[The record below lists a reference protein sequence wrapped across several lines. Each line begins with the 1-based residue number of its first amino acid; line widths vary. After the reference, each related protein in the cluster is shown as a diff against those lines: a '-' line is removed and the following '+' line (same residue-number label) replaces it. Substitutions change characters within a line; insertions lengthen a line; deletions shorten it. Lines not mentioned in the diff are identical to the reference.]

1 MVQPLCLDY
10 RMRVNF
16 AKTPEVLPVPDMLRM
31 AIESYNRFLEK
42 SSAYEKTLENAFKEI
57 FPIEDVH
64 GRIKLEYVDYYIR
77 EPKYEPSECK
87 LKGVTYGASLM
98 IKVKLT
104 LWDIDSSGNK
114 IGVKDIKEQEIYVCE
129 LPLMTNSGSFIING
143 VERVIVNQL
152 HRSPGVIFKNLS
164 QQKENNYYAQIIP
177 EKGSWVEFE
186 TDNKNLLYIRID
198 RKKKFPAT
206 VILKAL
212 GFSDAVILSRVYKI
226 AEFNI
231 KDGIFYATVDKNL
244 QGFRVKED
252 VVVENEVI
260 VQKGKKITT
269 KNISHLID
277 LGINQIAI
285 DESEVLDKAYTVD
298 KIDQNGFVLESLSL
312 VDEKVMQQL
321 KTMGSV
327 KFKAVFCNFG
337 DHIDDIIIKTIKA
350 DHDLLQ
356 KKKIGLKDDVPIEI
370 NDIAKIYLHKS
381 LRPGEHSNIEEA
393 NKFFAGLFFDPLKYD
408 LSVEGRAKI
417 NETLNIDIPS
427 NVRVLTA
434 DDFFGIINHII
445 LFKNGLVTADDMDSL
460 SNRRVHLVGE
470 LLYSEFRKG
479 LYRMQR
485 LIKDRLLMPK
495 DTEDL
500 TPYDVINTKPVAT
513 AVKDFFATG
522 QLSQFLDQT
531 NILSEISHKR
541 RLSALGPGGLTRERA
556 GFEVRDV
563 HPSHYGRLCPIETP
577 EGPNIGLI
585 VSFSIYAKVNEYG
598 FIETPYRIVE
608 NGKVTDKIVYMT
620 AGREKDHIIAQASVD
635 LNPDNS
641 FAQEYVPCMKNGEFV
656 MAHKMEVSLMDVSP
670 RQIVSVAASLIPF
683 LEHDDANRALM
694 GSNMQRQAVPL
705 ITCEAP
711 LVGTGM
717 EKEVGTYS
725 RHAVLAKREGRVVR
739 VESNKIYIAVKNQD
753 DTFEID
759 KYDLIN
765 FSRSNQDTCFSQ
777 KPIVKVGDWVKK
789 NQIIADGPT
798 MHKGELA
805 LGRNMVVAFM
815 PWRGYNYEDGITISR
830 RVVEEDLYTSIHIK
844 EFEVYA
850 RDTKLGPEE
859 ITADIPSAS
868 AELIRNLDKN
878 GIVRIGSYV
887 KPGDILVGKVTPKAE
902 THYSPEERL
911 LRAIFGEKA
920 SNVSDSSLRVPSDT
934 EGVVVDVRIFRR
946 KQADKLA
953 REEQIQ
959 KEDARKL
966 NEELKTQLNLLEKLK
981 IDSYKQLLEGTIL
994 EKDLDLKDIVYK
1006 KGSKLDKCAIDAL
1019 DEDQVKEL
1027 LGPKEKAK
1035 AKEIEK
1041 HYKKMVK
1048 SLKDEYA
1055 KKLKELD
1062 KEDEL
1067 PPSIIMS
1074 VKVFIATKRKLSVG
1088 DKMSGRHGNKGVV
1101 SKILPVCDM
1110 PFLEDGTPVDVVL
1123 NPLGVPSRMNL
1134 GQILETHLG
1143 WISKGL
1149 GKKIDYF
1156 VKENKKDALK
1166 SYLKQIFMG
1175 NADEFVD
1182 NLDNE
1187 TLDRYIEEWRK
1198 GVHFAAPV
1206 FEGAKE
1212 DDFNYYKKMLGI
1224 DTFKSTLYDGLTGEK
1239 LLEPVT
1245 VGVMYILKL
1254 HHLVDDKV
1262 HARSVGSYSLVTQQ
1276 PLGGKA
1282 HFGGQRFGEM
1292 EVWALEGYGAAYTLQ
1307 EMLTVKS
1314 DDVSGRSKMYEAIVK
1329 GKPVLLGGIPE
1340 SFNVLV
1346 KELQSLALDIEL
1358 LKEIRRR

>member
-1 MVQPLCLDY
+1 
-10 RMRVNF
+10 
-16 AKTPEVLPVPDMLRM
+16 M
-31 AIESYNRFLEK
+31 AVESYERFLQKE
-42 SSAYEKTLENAFKEI
+42 SDFEKTLENAFKEI

-64 GRIKLEYVDYYIR
+64 GKIKLEYVDYYLR
-77 EPKYEPSECK
+77 EPKYNATVCK
-87 LKGVTYGASLM
+87 LKGITYGASL
-98 IKVKLT
+98 ILKVKLT
-104 LWDIDSSGNK
+104 LWDVDSNGNK
-114 IGVKDIKEQEIYVCE
+114 IGVQDIKEQDIYVCE
-129 LPLMTNSGSFIING
+129 LPLMTESGSFIING

-152 HRSPGVIFKNLS
+152 HRSPGVIFKNLT

-186 TDNKNLLYIRID
+186 TDNKNLLHIRID

-212 GFSDAVILSRVYKI
+212 GFNDIDILSRVYKLI
-226 AEFNI
+226 EINA
-231 KDGIFYATVDKNL
+231 KDGVFYVKIDKNL
-244 QGFRVKED
+244 QGIRIKDD
-252 VVVENEVI
+252 VVVDGTVIAQKQKKLTSKTISDLINLSINEV
-260 VQKGKKITT
+260 
-269 KNISHLID
+269 
-277 LGINQIAI
+277 AI
-285 DESEVLDKAYTVD
+285 DENELLDKFIAE
-298 KIDQNGFVLESLSL
+298 KIDSN
-312 VDEKVMQQL
+312 
-321 KTMGSV
+321 GSV
-327 KFKAVFCNFG
+327 VEALSHIDQKILQELKLMGNFNFKVVFSQF
-337 DHIDDIIIKTIKA
+337 DDDIIINTLKA

-356 KKKIGLKDDVPIEI
+356 KRRIGLKEDIPIE
-370 NDIAKIYLHKS
+370 NIAKIYLHKS
-381 LRPGEHSNIEEA
+381 LRPGEHSSIDEA

-408 LSVEGRAKI
+408 LSLEGRAKI
-417 NETLNIDIPS
+417 NETLNIETPKD
-427 NVRVLTA
+427 VRVLTV

-445 LFKNGLVTADDMDSL
+445 LFKNGKVSADDMDSL
-460 SNRRVHLVGE
+460 SNRRVHLIGE
-470 LLYSEFRKG
+470 LLYSEVRKG

-500 TPYDVINTKPVAT
+500 TPYDVINTKPVAST
-513 AVKDFFATG
+513 IKDFFATG

-608 NGKVTDKIVYMT
+608 NGKVTDKIIYMT
-620 AGREKDHIIAQASVD
+620 AGKEKDNIIAQASVD
-635 LNPDNS
+635 LNADGT
-641 FAQEYVPCMKNGEFV
+641 FAQEYVPSMRNGEFI
-656 MAHKMEVSLMDVSP
+656 MAPKMDVNLMDVSP

-705 ITCEAP
+705 IVPESP
-711 LVGTGM
+711 FVGTGM

-725 RHAVLAKREGRVVR
+725 RHAVLAKREGKVIR
-739 VESNKIYIAVKNQD
+739 VESNKIYIAVQTQD
-753 DTFEID
+753 GTFEID
-759 KYDLIN
+759 KYDLGS
-765 FSRSNQDTCFSQ
+765 FVRSNQDTCFSQ
-777 KPIVKVGDWVKK
+777 KPIVKIGDFVRK
-789 NQIIADGPT
+789 NQVIADGPT
-798 MHKGELA
+798 MDKGELA
-805 LGRNMVVAFM
+805 LGRNMVVAFV
-815 PWRGYNYEDGITISR
+815 PWRGYNYEDGITLSR
-830 RVVEEDLYTSIHIK
+830 RVVEEDLFTSIHIK

-868 AELIRNLDKN
+868 AELIKNLDKN
-878 GIVRIGSYV
+878 GIIRIGAYV
-887 KPGDILVGKVTPKAE
+887 RPGDILVGKVTPKAE

-934 EGVVVDVRIFRR
+934 EGTVIDVRIFRR
-946 KQADKLA
+946 KGTEKIT
-953 REEQIQ
+953 REELIQ
-959 KEDARKL
+959 KEDIKKI
-966 NEELKTQLNLLEKLK
+966 NEELKTQLNLLENLKLE
-981 IDSYKQLLEGTIL
+981 SYKRLLEEETL
-994 EKDLDLKDIVYK
+994 ENDLEIGDLTYK
-1006 KGSKLDKCAIDAL
+1006 KGSKLDKCALDTL
-1019 DEDQVKEL
+1019 DEKLIKEL
-1027 LGPKEKAK
+1027 LSAKSKLK

-1041 HYKKMVK
+1041 HYKKMAK
-1048 SLKDEYA
+1048 TLKDEYA
-1055 KKLKELD
+1055 KKLKEID

-1067 PPSIIMS
+1067 PPSVIMS

-1101 SKILPVCDM
+1101 SRILPVCDM
-1110 PFLEDGTPVDVVL
+1110 PFLEDGTAVDVVL

-1149 GKKIDYF
+1149 GKKIDELM
-1156 VKENKKDALK
+1156 KEGKKDILRQ
-1166 SYLKQIFMG
+1166 YLKQIFLG
-1175 NADEFVD
+1175 NADAFVD
-1182 NLDNE
+1182 GLSDEMLDI
-1187 TLDRYIEEWRK
+1187 YVKEWK
-1198 GVHFAAPV
+1198 NGVHFATPV
-1206 FEGAKE
+1206 FEGPKE
-1212 DDFNYYKKMLGI
+1212 KDFDYYKKILGI
-1224 DTFKSTLYDGLTGEK
+1224 DTFKSTLYDGITGEK
-1239 LLEPVT
+1239 FIEPVT
-1245 VGVMYILKL
+1245 VGVMYMLKL

-1262 HARSVGSYSLVTQQ
+1262 HARSVGPYSLVTQQ

-1346 KELQSLALDIEL
+1346 KELQSLGLDIEL
-1358 LKEIRRR
+1358 LKDVRRR

>member
-1 MVQPLCLDY
+1 
-10 RMRVNF
+10 MRVNF
-16 AKTPEVLPVPDMLRM
+16 AQTQEVLPVPDILSM
-31 AIESYNRFLEK
+31 AVESYERFLQKE
-42 SSAYEKTLENAFKEI
+42 SDYEKTLENAFKEI

-64 GRIKLEYVDYYIR
+64 GKIKLEYVDYYIR
-77 EPKYEPSECK
+77 ETKYNSMVCK
-87 LKGVTYGASLM
+87 LKGITYGASL
-98 IKVKLT
+98 ILKVKLT
-104 LWDIDSSGNK
+104 LWDVDSNGNK
-114 IGVKDIKEQEIYVCE
+114 IGVQDIKEQDIYVCE
-129 LPLMTNSGSFIING
+129 LPLMTESGSFIING

-152 HRSPGVIFKNLS
+152 HRSPGVIFKNLT

-186 TDNKNLLYIRID
+186 TDNKNLLHIRID

-212 GFSDAVILSRVYKI
+212 GFNDIDILSRVYKLI
-226 AEFNI
+226 EINA
-231 KDGIFYATVDKNL
+231 KDGAFYVKIDKKL
-244 QGFRVKED
+244 QGIRIKED
-252 VVVENEVI
+252 VVVDGTVIAQKQKKLTSKTILDLINLSVNEV
-260 VQKGKKITT
+260 
-269 KNISHLID
+269 
-277 LGINQIAI
+277 AI
-285 DESEVLDKAYTVD
+285 DENELLDKFIAE
-298 KIDQNGFVLESLSL
+298 KIDSN
-312 VDEKVMQQL
+312 
-321 KTMGSV
+321 GSV
-327 KFKAVFCNFG
+327 VEALSHIDQKILQELKLMGNFNFKVVFSQF
-337 DHIDDIIIKTIKA
+337 DDDIIINTLKA

-356 KKKIGLKDDVPIEI
+356 KRRIGLKEDIPIE
-370 NDIAKIYLHKS
+370 NIAKIYLHKS
-381 LRPGEHSNIEEA
+381 LRPGEHSSIDEA

-408 LSVEGRAKI
+408 LSLEGRAKI
-417 NETLNIDIPS
+417 NETLNIETPKD
-427 NVRVLTA
+427 VRVLTV

-445 LFKNGLVTADDMDSL
+445 LFKNGKVSADDMDSL
-460 SNRRVHLVGE
+460 SNRRVHLIGE
-470 LLYSEFRKG
+470 LLYSEVRKG

-500 TPYDVINTKPVAT
+500 TPYDVINTKPVAST
-513 AVKDFFATG
+513 VKDFFATG

-585 VSFSIYAKVNEYG
+585 VSFSIYARVNEYG

-620 AGREKDHIIAQASVD
+620 AGKEKDNIIAQASVD
-635 LNPDNS
+635 LNADGT
-641 FAQEYVPCMKNGEFV
+641 FAQEYVPSMRNGEFI
-656 MAHKMEVSLMDVSP
+656 MAPKMDVNLMDVSP

-705 ITCEAP
+705 IAPESP

-717 EKEVGTYS
+717 EKEVGMYS
-725 RHAVLAKREGRVVR
+725 RHAVLARREGRVVR
-739 VESNKIYIAVKNQD
+739 IESNKIYIAVQTQD
-753 DTFEID
+753 GTFEID
-759 KYDLIN
+759 KYDLDS
-765 FSRSNQDTCFSQ
+765 FVRSNQDTCFSQ
-777 KPIVKVGDWVKK
+777 KPIVKIGDFVRK
-789 NQIIADGPT
+789 NQVIADGPT
-798 MHKGELA
+798 MDKGELA
-805 LGRNMVVAFM
+805 LGRNMVVAFV
-815 PWRGYNYEDGITISR
+815 PWRGYNYEDGITLSR
-830 RVVEEDLYTSIHIK
+830 RVVEEDLFTSIHIK

-868 AELIRNLDKN
+868 AELIKNLDKN
-878 GIVRIGSYV
+878 GIVRIGAYV

-934 EGVVVDVRIFRR
+934 EGTVIDVRIFRR
-946 KQADKLA
+946 KGTEKIT
-953 REEQIQ
+953 REELIQ
-959 KEDARKL
+959 KEDIKKI

-981 IDSYKQLLEGTIL
+981 LESYKRLLEEETL
-994 EKDLDLKDIVYK
+994 ENDLEIADLIYK
-1006 KGSKLDKCAIDAL
+1006 KGSKLDKCALDIL
-1019 DEDQVKEL
+1019 DEKLVKEL
-1027 LGPKEKAK
+1027 LSTKNKLK

-1041 HYKKMVK
+1041 HYKKIAK
-1048 SLKDEYA
+1048 ILKDEYA
-1055 KKLKELD
+1055 KKLKEID

-1067 PPSIIMS
+1067 PPSVIMS

-1101 SKILPVCDM
+1101 SRILPVCEM
-1110 PFLEDGTPVDVVL
+1110 PFLKDGTAVDVVL

-1149 GKKIDYF
+1149 GKKIDELI
-1156 VKENKKDALK
+1156 KEGRKDILRQ
-1166 SYLKQIFMG
+1166 YLKQIFLG
-1175 NADEFVD
+1175 NADEFID
-1182 NLDNE
+1182 NLSDEMLDIYANE
-1187 TLDRYIEEWRK
+1187 WK
-1198 GVHFAAPV
+1198 NGVHFATPV
-1206 FEGAKE
+1206 FEGPKE
-1212 DDFNYYKKMLGI
+1212 KDFDYYKKILGI
-1224 DTFKSTLYDGLTGEK
+1224 DTFKSTLFDGITGEK
-1239 LLEPVT
+1239 FLEPVT
-1245 VGVMYILKL
+1245 VGVMYVLKL

-1262 HARSVGSYSLVTQQ
+1262 HARSVGPYSLVTQQ

-1346 KELQSLALDIEL
+1346 KELQSLGLDIEL
-1358 LKEIRRR
+1358 LKDVRRR

>member
-16 AKTPEVLPVPDMLRM
+16 AQTQEVLPVPDILSM
-31 AIESYNRFLEK
+31 AVESYERFLQKE
-42 SSAYEKTLENAFKEI
+42 SDFEKTLENAFKEI

-64 GRIKLEYVDYYIR
+64 GKIKLEYVDYYLR
-77 EPKYEPSECK
+77 EPKYNATVCK
-87 LKGVTYGASLM
+87 LKGITYGASL
-98 IKVKLT
+98 ILKVKLT
-104 LWDIDSSGNK
+104 LWDVDSNGNK
-114 IGVKDIKEQEIYVCE
+114 IGVQDIKEQDIYVCE
-129 LPLMTNSGSFIING
+129 LPLMTESGSFIING

-152 HRSPGVIFKNLS
+152 HRSPGVIFKNLT

-186 TDNKNLLYIRID
+186 TDNKNLLHIRID

-212 GFSDAVILSRVYKI
+212 GFNDIDILSRVYKLI
-226 AEFNI
+226 EINA
-231 KDGIFYATVDKNL
+231 KDGVFYVKIDKNL
-244 QGFRVKED
+244 QGIRIKDD
-252 VVVENEVI
+252 VVVDGTVIAQKQKKLTSKTISDLINLSINEV
-260 VQKGKKITT
+260 
-269 KNISHLID
+269 
-277 LGINQIAI
+277 AI
-285 DESEVLDKAYTVD
+285 DENELLDKFIAE
-298 KIDQNGFVLESLSL
+298 KIDSN
-312 VDEKVMQQL
+312 
-321 KTMGSV
+321 GSV
-327 KFKAVFCNFG
+327 VEALSHIDQKILQELKLMGNFNFKVVFSQF
-337 DHIDDIIIKTIKA
+337 DDDIIINTLKA

-356 KKKIGLKDDVPIEI
+356 KRRIGLKEDIPIE
-370 NDIAKIYLHKS
+370 NIAKIYLHKS
-381 LRPGEHSNIEEA
+381 LRPGEHSSIDEA

-408 LSVEGRAKI
+408 LSLEGRAKI
-417 NETLNIDIPS
+417 NETLNIETPKD
-427 NVRVLTA
+427 VRVLTV

-445 LFKNGLVTADDMDSL
+445 LFKNGKVSADDMDSL
-460 SNRRVHLVGE
+460 SNRRVHLIGE
-470 LLYSEFRKG
+470 LLYSEVRKG

-500 TPYDVINTKPVAT
+500 TPYDVINTKPVAST
-513 AVKDFFATG
+513 IKDFFATG

-608 NGKVTDKIVYMT
+608 NGKVTDKIIYMT
-620 AGREKDHIIAQASVD
+620 AGKEKDNIIAQASVD
-635 LNPDNS
+635 LNADGT
-641 FAQEYVPCMKNGEFV
+641 FAQEYVPSMRNGEFI
-656 MAHKMEVSLMDVSP
+656 MAPKMDVNLMDVSP

-705 ITCEAP
+705 IVPESP
-711 LVGTGM
+711 FVGTGM

-725 RHAVLAKREGRVVR
+725 RHAVLAKREGKVIR
-739 VESNKIYIAVKNQD
+739 VESNKIYIAVQTQD
-753 DTFEID
+753 GTFEID
-759 KYDLIN
+759 KYDLGS
-765 FSRSNQDTCFSQ
+765 FVRSNQDTCFSQ
-777 KPIVKVGDWVKK
+777 KPIVKIGDFVRK
-789 NQIIADGPT
+789 NQVIADGPT
-798 MHKGELA
+798 MDKGELA
-805 LGRNMVVAFM
+805 LGRNMVVAFV
-815 PWRGYNYEDGITISR
+815 PWRGYNYEDGITLSR
-830 RVVEEDLYTSIHIK
+830 RVVEEDLFTSIHIK

-868 AELIRNLDKN
+868 AELIKNLDKN
-878 GIVRIGSYV
+878 GIIRIGAYV
-887 KPGDILVGKVTPKAE
+887 RPGDILVGKVTPKAE

-934 EGVVVDVRIFRR
+934 EGTVIDVRIFRR
-946 KQADKLA
+946 KGTEKIT
-953 REEQIQ
+953 REELIQ
-959 KEDARKL
+959 KEDIKKI
-966 NEELKTQLNLLEKLK
+966 NEELKTQLNLLENLKLE
-981 IDSYKQLLEGTIL
+981 SYKRLLEEETL
-994 EKDLDLKDIVYK
+994 ENDLEIGDLTYK
-1006 KGSKLDKCAIDAL
+1006 KGSKLDKCALDTL
-1019 DEDQVKEL
+1019 DEKLIKEL
-1027 LGPKEKAK
+1027 LSAKSKLK

-1041 HYKKMVK
+1041 HYKKMAK
-1048 SLKDEYA
+1048 TLKDEYA
-1055 KKLKELD
+1055 KKLKEID

-1067 PPSIIMS
+1067 PPSVIMS

-1101 SKILPVCDM
+1101 SRILPVCDM
-1110 PFLEDGTPVDVVL
+1110 PFLEDGTAVDVVL

-1149 GKKIDYF
+1149 GKKIDELM
-1156 VKENKKDALK
+1156 KEGKKDILRQ
-1166 SYLKQIFMG
+1166 YLKQIFLG
-1175 NADEFVD
+1175 NADAFVD
-1182 NLDNE
+1182 GLSDEMLDI
-1187 TLDRYIEEWRK
+1187 YVKEWK
-1198 GVHFAAPV
+1198 NGVHFATPV
-1206 FEGAKE
+1206 FEGPKE
-1212 DDFNYYKKMLGI
+1212 KDFDYYKKILGI
-1224 DTFKSTLYDGLTGEK
+1224 DTFKSTLYDGITGEK
-1239 LLEPVT
+1239 FIEPVT
-1245 VGVMYILKL
+1245 VGVMYMLKL

-1262 HARSVGSYSLVTQQ
+1262 HARSVGPYSLVTQQ

-1346 KELQSLALDIEL
+1346 KELQSLGLDIEL
-1358 LKEIRRR
+1358 LKDVRRR

>member
-1 MVQPLCLDY
+1 
-10 RMRVNF
+10 MRVNF
-16 AKTPEVLPVPDMLRM
+16 AQTQEVLPVPDILGM
-31 AIESYNRFLEK
+31 AVESYERFLQKE
-42 SSAYEKTLENAFKEI
+42 SDFEKTLENAFKEI

-64 GRIKLEYVDYYIR
+64 GKIKLEYVDYYIR
-77 EPKYEPSECK
+77 ETKYNSMVCK
-87 LKGVTYGASLM
+87 LKGITYGASL
-98 IKVKLT
+98 ILKVKLT
-104 LWDIDSSGNK
+104 LWDVDSNGNK
-114 IGVKDIKEQEIYVCE
+114 IGVQDIKEQDIYVCE
-129 LPLMTNSGSFIING
+129 LPLMTESGSFIING

-152 HRSPGVIFKNLS
+152 HRSPGVIFKNLT

-186 TDNKNLLYIRID
+186 TDNKNLLHIRID

-212 GFSDAVILSRVYKI
+212 GFNDIDILSRVYKLI
-226 AEFNI
+226 EINA
-231 KDGIFYATVDKNL
+231 KDGVFYVKIDKNL
-244 QGFRVKED
+244 QGTRIKDD
-252 VVVENEVI
+252 VVVDGRVVAQKQKKLTSKIISDLINLNVNEV
-260 VQKGKKITT
+260 
-269 KNISHLID
+269 
-277 LGINQIAI
+277 AI
-285 DESEVLDKAYTVD
+285 DENEILDKFIAE
-298 KIDQNGFVLESLSL
+298 KIDSN
-312 VDEKVMQQL
+312 
-321 KTMGSV
+321 GSV
-327 KFKAVFCNFG
+327 VEALSHIDQKILQELKLMGNFNFKVVFSQF
-337 DHIDDIIIKTIKA
+337 DDDIIINTLKA

-356 KKKIGLKDDVPIEI
+356 KRRIGLKEDIPIE
-370 NDIAKIYLHKS
+370 NIAKIYLHKS
-381 LRPGEHSNIEEA
+381 LRPGEHSSIDEA

-408 LSVEGRAKI
+408 LSLEGRAKI
-417 NETLNIDIPS
+417 NETLNIETPKD
-427 NVRVLTA
+427 VRVLTV

-445 LFKNGLVTADDMDSL
+445 LFKNGKVSADDMDSL
-460 SNRRVHLVGE
+460 SNRRVHLIGE
-470 LLYSEFRKG
+470 LLYSEVRKG

-500 TPYDVINTKPVAT
+500 TPYDVINTKPVAST
-513 AVKDFFATG
+513 VKDFFATG

-608 NGKVTDKIVYMT
+608 NGKVTDKIIYMT
-620 AGREKDHIIAQASVD
+620 AGKEKDNIIAQASVD
-635 LNPDNS
+635 LNADGT
-641 FAQEYVPCMKNGEFV
+641 FAQEYVPSMRNGEFI
-656 MAHKMEVSLMDVSP
+656 MAPKMDVNLMDVSP

-705 ITCEAP
+705 IVPESP

-725 RHAVLAKREGRVVR
+725 RHAVLAKREGKVIRI
-739 VESNKIYIAVKNQD
+739 ESNKIYIAVQTQD
-753 DTFEID
+753 GTFEID
-759 KYDLIN
+759 KYDLDS
-765 FSRSNQDTCFSQ
+765 FVRSNQDTCFSQ
-777 KPIVKVGDWVKK
+777 KPIVKIGDFVRK
-789 NQIIADGPT
+789 NQVIADGPT
-798 MHKGELA
+798 MDKGELA
-805 LGRNMVVAFM
+805 LGRNMVVAFV
-815 PWRGYNYEDGITISR
+815 PWRGYNYEDGITLSR
-830 RVVEEDLYTSIHIK
+830 RVAEEDLFTSIHIK

-868 AELIRNLDKN
+868 AELIKNLDKN
-878 GIVRIGSYV
+878 GIIRIGAYV
-887 KPGDILVGKVTPKAE
+887 RPGDILVGKVTPKAE

-934 EGVVVDVRIFRR
+934 EGTVIDVRIFRR
-946 KQADKLA
+946 KGTEKIT
-953 REEQIQ
+953 REELIQ
-959 KEDARKL
+959 KEDIKKI
-966 NEELKTQLNLLEKLK
+966 NEELKTQLNLLENLKLE
-981 IDSYKQLLEGTIL
+981 SYKRLLEEETL
-994 EKDLDLKDIVYK
+994 ENDLEIADLTYK
-1006 KGSKLDKCAIDAL
+1006 KGSKLDKCALDIL
-1019 DEDQVKEL
+1019 DEKLIKEL
-1027 LGPKEKAK
+1027 LSTKNKLK

-1041 HYKKMVK
+1041 HYKKIAK
-1048 SLKDEYA
+1048 TLKDEYA
-1055 KKLKELD
+1055 KKLKEID

-1067 PPSIIMS
+1067 PPSVIMS

-1101 SKILPVCDM
+1101 SRILPVCDM
-1110 PFLEDGTPVDVVL
+1110 PFLEDGTAVDVVL

-1149 GKKIDYF
+1149 GKKIDELM
-1156 VKENKKDALK
+1156 KEGKKDILRQ
-1166 SYLKQIFMG
+1166 YLKRIFLG
-1175 NADEFVD
+1175 NADEFID
-1182 NLDNE
+1182 GLSDEMLDI
-1187 TLDRYIEEWRK
+1187 YVKEWK
-1198 GVHFAAPV
+1198 NGVHFATPV
-1206 FEGAKE
+1206 FEGPKE
-1212 DDFNYYKKMLGI
+1212 KDFDYYKKILGI
-1224 DTFKSTLYDGLTGEK
+1224 DTFKSTLFDGITGEK
-1239 LLEPVT
+1239 FIEPVT
-1245 VGVMYILKL
+1245 VGVMYVLKL

-1262 HARSVGSYSLVTQQ
+1262 HARSVGPYSLVTQQ

-1346 KELQSLALDIEL
+1346 KELQSLGLDIEL
-1358 LKEIRRR
+1358 LKDVRRR

>member
-16 AKTPEVLPVPDMLRM
+16 AQTQEVLPVPDILNM
-31 AIESYNRFLEK
+31 AVESYERFLQK
-42 SSAYEKTLENAFKEI
+42 GSDFEKTLENAFREV

-64 GRIKLEYVDYYIR
+64 GKVKLEYVDYYIR
-77 EPKYEPSECK
+77 ETKYNPAVCK
-87 LKGVTYGASLM
+87 LKGITYGASL
-98 IKVKLT
+98 ILKVKLT
-104 LWDIDSSGNK
+104 LWDVDSNGNK
-114 IGVKDIKEQEIYVCE
+114 IGVKDIKEQDIYVCE
-129 LPLMTNSGSFIING
+129 LPLMTESGSFIING

-152 HRSPGVIFKNLS
+152 HRSPGVIFKNLT

-186 TDNKNLLYIRID
+186 TDNKNLLHVRID

-212 GFSDAVILSRVYKI
+212 GFNDIDILSRVYKLI
-226 AEFNI
+226 EINT
-231 KDGIFYATVDKNL
+231 KDGVFYAKIDKNL
-244 QGFRVKED
+244 QGIRVKDD
-252 VVVENEVI
+252 VVINGAVIAQRQKKLTTKTISDLVNLNVNEV
-260 VQKGKKITT
+260 
-269 KNISHLID
+269 
-277 LGINQIAI
+277 AI
-285 DESEVLDKAYTVD
+285 DENELLDKFIAE
-298 KIDQNGFVLESLSL
+298 KIDSN
-312 VDEKVMQQL
+312 
-321 KTMGSV
+321 GSV
-327 KFKAVFCNFG
+327 VEALSRIDSKILQELKLMGNFHLKVVFSQF
-337 DHIDDIIIKTIKA
+337 DDDIIINTLKA

-356 KKKIGLKDDVPIEI
+356 KRRIGLKEDIPIE
-370 NDIAKIYLHKS
+370 NIAKIYLHKS
-381 LRPGEHSNIEEA
+381 LRPGEHSSIEEA
-393 NKFFAGLFFDPLKYD
+393 DKFFAGLFFDPLKYD
-408 LSVEGRAKI
+408 LSLEGRAKI
-417 NETLNIDIPS
+417 NETLNIDIPKD
-427 NVRVLTA
+427 VRVLTV

-445 LFKNGLVTADDMDSL
+445 LFKNGKVSADDMDSL

-470 LLYSEFRKG
+470 LLYSEVRKG

-495 DTEDL
+495 DAEDL
-500 TPYDVINTKPVAT
+500 TPYDVINTKPVAS

-585 VSFSIYAKVNEYG
+585 VSFSIYARVNEYG

-608 NGKVTDKIVYMT
+608 NGKVTDKIIYMT
-620 AGREKDHIIAQASVD
+620 AGKEKDHIIAQASVD
-635 LNPDNS
+635 LNPDGT
-641 FAQEYVPCMKNGEFV
+641 FAQEYVPSMRNGEFI
-656 MAHKMEVSLMDVSP
+656 MAPKMDVNLMDVSP

-705 ITCEAP
+705 IIPEAP

-725 RHAVLAKREGRVVR
+725 RHAVLAKRAGKVVR
-739 VESNKIYIAVKNQD
+739 IESNKIYIAVQTQD
-753 DTFEID
+753 GTFEID
-759 KYDLIN
+759 KYDLDS
-765 FSRSNQDTCFSQ
+765 FVRSNQDTCFSQ
-777 KPIVKVGDWVKK
+777 KPIVTIGEYVKE
-789 NQIIADGPT
+789 NQVIADGPT
-798 MHKGELA
+798 MDKGELA
-805 LGRNMVVAFM
+805 LGRNMVVAFV
-815 PWRGYNYEDGITISR
+815 PWRGYNYEDGITLSR
-830 RVVEEDLYTSIHIK
+830 RVVEEDLFTSIHIK

-859 ITADIPSAS
+859 ITSDIPSAS
-868 AELIRNLDKN
+868 AELIKNLDKN
-878 GIVRIGSYV
+878 GIVRIGAYV
-887 KPGDILVGKVTPKAE
+887 RPGDILVGKVTPKAE

-934 EGVVVDVRIFRR
+934 EGTVIDVRIFRR
-946 KQADKLA
+946 KGTEKIA
-953 REEQIQ
+953 REELIQ
-959 KEDARKL
+959 KEDIKKI
-966 NEELKTQLNLLEKLK
+966 NEELKTQLNLLENLKLE
-981 IDSYKQLLEGTIL
+981 SYRRLLEDETL
-994 EKDLDLKDIVYK
+994 EKDLEISDLIYK
-1006 KGSKLDKCAIDAL
+1006 KGSKLDKCALNAL
-1019 DEDQVKEL
+1019 DEKTIKEL
-1027 LGPKEKAK
+1027 LSPKNKLK

-1041 HYKKMVK
+1041 HYKKIAK
-1048 SLKDEYA
+1048 TLKDEYA
-1055 KKLKELD
+1055 KKIKEID

-1067 PPSIIMS
+1067 PPSVIMS

-1101 SKILPVCDM
+1101 SRILPVCDM
-1110 PFLEDGTPVDVVL
+1110 PFLEDGTPVDIVL

-1149 GKKIDYF
+1149 GKKIDEF
-1156 VKENKKDALK
+1156 IKAGKKDLLRQ
-1166 SYLKQIFMG
+1166 YLKQIFQG
-1175 NADEFVD
+1175 NADEFID
-1182 NLDNE
+1182 NLSDE
-1187 TLDRYIEEWRK
+1187 MIDVYAKEWK
-1198 GVHFAAPV
+1198 NGVHFATPV
-1206 FEGAKE
+1206 FEGPKE
-1212 DDFNYYKKMLGI
+1212 KDFDYYKKILGI
-1224 DTFKSTLYDGLTGEK
+1224 NTFKSTLFDGLTGEK
-1239 LLEPVT
+1239 FLEPVT
-1245 VGVMYILKL
+1245 VGVMYVLKL

-1262 HARSVGSYSLVTQQ
+1262 HARSVGPYSLVTQQ

-1346 KELQSLALDIEL
+1346 KELQSLGLDIEL
-1358 LKEIRRR
+1358 LKDVRRR

>member
-16 AKTPEVLPVPDMLRM
+16 AQTQEVLPVPDILSM
-31 AIESYNRFLEK
+31 AVESYERFLQKE
-42 SSAYEKTLENAFKEI
+42 SDFEKTLENAFKEI

-64 GRIKLEYVDYYIR
+64 GKIKLEYVDYYIR
-77 EPKYEPSECK
+77 ETKYNSMVCK
-87 LKGVTYGASLM
+87 LKGITYGASL
-98 IKVKLT
+98 ILKVKLT
-104 LWDIDSSGNK
+104 LWDVDSNGNK
-114 IGVKDIKEQEIYVCE
+114 IGVQDIKEQDIYVCE
-129 LPLMTNSGSFIING
+129 LPLMTESGSFIING

-152 HRSPGVIFKNLS
+152 HRSPGVIFKNLT

-186 TDNKNLLYIRID
+186 TDNKNLLHIRID

-212 GFSDAVILSRVYKI
+212 GFNDIDILSRVYKSI
-226 AEFNI
+226 EINA
-231 KDGIFYATVDKNL
+231 KDGVFYVKIDKNL
-244 QGFRVKED
+244 QGTRIKDD
-252 VVVENEVI
+252 VVVDGRVVAQKQKKLTSKIISDLINLSVNEV
-260 VQKGKKITT
+260 
-269 KNISHLID
+269 
-277 LGINQIAI
+277 AI
-285 DESEVLDKAYTVD
+285 DENELLDKFIAE
-298 KIDQNGFVLESLSL
+298 KIDSN
-312 VDEKVMQQL
+312 
-321 KTMGSV
+321 GSV
-327 KFKAVFCNFG
+327 VEALSHIDQKILQELKLMGNFNFKVVFSQF
-337 DHIDDIIIKTIKA
+337 DDDIIINTLKA

-356 KKKIGLKDDVPIEI
+356 KRRIGLKEDIPIE
-370 NDIAKIYLHKS
+370 NIAKIYLHKS
-381 LRPGEHSNIEEA
+381 LRPGEHSSIDEA

-408 LSVEGRAKI
+408 LSLEGRAKI
-417 NETLNIDIPS
+417 NETLNIETPKD
-427 NVRVLTA
+427 VRVLTV

-445 LFKNGLVTADDMDSL
+445 LFKNGKVSADDMDSL
-460 SNRRVHLVGE
+460 SNRRVHLIGE
-470 LLYSEFRKG
+470 LLYSEVRKG

-500 TPYDVINTKPVAT
+500 TPYDVINTKPVAST
-513 AVKDFFATG
+513 VKDFFATG

-608 NGKVTDKIVYMT
+608 NGKVTDKIIYMT
-620 AGREKDHIIAQASVD
+620 AGKEKDNIIAQASVD
-635 LNPDNS
+635 LNADGT
-641 FAQEYVPCMKNGEFV
+641 FAQEYVPSMRNGEFI
-656 MAHKMEVSLMDVSP
+656 MAPKMDVNLMDVSP

-705 ITCEAP
+705 IVPESP

-725 RHAVLAKREGRVVR
+725 RHAVLAKREGKVIRI
-739 VESNKIYIAVKNQD
+739 ESNKIYIAVQTQD
-753 DTFEID
+753 GTFEID
-759 KYDLIN
+759 KYDLDS
-765 FSRSNQDTCFSQ
+765 FVRSNQDTCFSQ
-777 KPIVKVGDWVKK
+777 KPIVKIGDFVRK
-789 NQIIADGPT
+789 NQVIADGPT
-798 MHKGELA
+798 MDKGELA
-805 LGRNMVVAFM
+805 LGRNMVVAFV
-815 PWRGYNYEDGITISR
+815 PWRGYNYEDGITLSR
-830 RVVEEDLYTSIHIK
+830 RVAEEDLFTSIHIK

-868 AELIRNLDKN
+868 AELIKNLDKN
-878 GIVRIGSYV
+878 GIIRIGAYV
-887 KPGDILVGKVTPKAE
+887 RPGDILVGKVTPKAE

-934 EGVVVDVRIFRR
+934 EGTVIDVRIFRR
-946 KQADKLA
+946 KGTEKIT
-953 REEQIQ
+953 REELIQ
-959 KEDARKL
+959 KEDIKKI
-966 NEELKTQLNLLEKLK
+966 NEELKTQLNLLENLKLE
-981 IDSYKQLLEGTIL
+981 SYKRLLEEETL
-994 EKDLDLKDIVYK
+994 ENDLEIADLTYK
-1006 KGSKLDKCAIDAL
+1006 KGSKLDKCALDIL
-1019 DEDQVKEL
+1019 DEKLIKEL
-1027 LGPKEKAK
+1027 LSTKNKLK

-1041 HYKKMVK
+1041 HYKKIAK
-1048 SLKDEYA
+1048 TLKDEYA
-1055 KKLKELD
+1055 KKLKEID

-1067 PPSIIMS
+1067 PPSVIMS

-1101 SKILPVCDM
+1101 SRILPVCDM
-1110 PFLEDGTPVDVVL
+1110 PFLEDGTAVDVVL

-1149 GKKIDYF
+1149 GKKIDELM
-1156 VKENKKDALK
+1156 KEGKKDILRQ
-1166 SYLKQIFMG
+1166 YLKRIFLG
-1175 NADEFVD
+1175 NADEFID
-1182 NLDNE
+1182 GLSDEMLDI
-1187 TLDRYIEEWRK
+1187 YVKEWK
-1198 GVHFAAPV
+1198 NGVHFATPV
-1206 FEGAKE
+1206 FEGPKE
-1212 DDFNYYKKMLGI
+1212 KDFDYYKKILGI
-1224 DTFKSTLYDGLTGEK
+1224 DTFKSTLFDGITGEK
-1239 LLEPVT
+1239 FIEPVT
-1245 VGVMYILKL
+1245 VGVMYVLKL

-1262 HARSVGSYSLVTQQ
+1262 HARSVGPYSLVTQQ

-1346 KELQSLALDIEL
+1346 KELQSLGLDIEL
-1358 LKEIRRR
+1358 LKDVRRR

>member
-16 AKTPEVLPVPDMLRM
+16 AQTQEVLPVPDILSM
-31 AIESYNRFLEK
+31 AVESYERFLQKE
-42 SSAYEKTLENAFKEI
+42 SDYEKTLENAFKEI

-64 GRIKLEYVDYYIR
+64 GKIKLEYVDYYIR
-77 EPKYEPSECK
+77 ETKYNSMVCK
-87 LKGVTYGASLM
+87 LKGITYGASL
-98 IKVKLT
+98 ILKVKLT
-104 LWDIDSSGNK
+104 LWDVDSNGNK
-114 IGVKDIKEQEIYVCE
+114 IGVQDIKEQDIYVCE
-129 LPLMTNSGSFIING
+129 LPLMTESGSFIING

-152 HRSPGVIFKNLS
+152 HRSPGVIFKNLT

-186 TDNKNLLYIRID
+186 TDNKNLLHIRID

-212 GFSDAVILSRVYKI
+212 GFNDIDILSRVYKLI
-226 AEFNI
+226 EINA
-231 KDGIFYATVDKNL
+231 KDGAFYVKIDKKL
-244 QGFRVKED
+244 QGIRIKED
-252 VVVENEVI
+252 VVVDGTVIAQKQKKLTSKTILDLINLSVNEV
-260 VQKGKKITT
+260 
-269 KNISHLID
+269 
-277 LGINQIAI
+277 AI
-285 DESEVLDKAYTVD
+285 DENELLDKFIAE
-298 KIDQNGFVLESLSL
+298 KIDSN
-312 VDEKVMQQL
+312 
-321 KTMGSV
+321 GSV
-327 KFKAVFCNFG
+327 VEALSHIDQKILQELKLMGNFNFKVVFSQF
-337 DHIDDIIIKTIKA
+337 DDDIIINTLKA

-356 KKKIGLKDDVPIEI
+356 KRRIGLKEDIPIE
-370 NDIAKIYLHKS
+370 NIAKIYLHKS
-381 LRPGEHSNIEEA
+381 LRPGEHSSIDEA

-408 LSVEGRAKI
+408 LSLEGRAKI
-417 NETLNIDIPS
+417 NETLNIEVPKD
-427 NVRVLTA
+427 VRVLTV

-445 LFKNGLVTADDMDSL
+445 LFKNGKVSADDMDSL
-460 SNRRVHLVGE
+460 SNRRVHLIGE
-470 LLYSEFRKG
+470 LLYSEVRKG

-500 TPYDVINTKPVAT
+500 TPYDVINTKPVAST
-513 AVKDFFATG
+513 VKDFFATG

-585 VSFSIYAKVNEYG
+585 VSFSIYARVNEYG

-620 AGREKDHIIAQASVD
+620 AGKEKDNIIAQASVD
-635 LNPDNS
+635 LNADGT
-641 FAQEYVPCMKNGEFV
+641 FAQEYVPSMRNGEFI
-656 MAHKMEVSLMDVSP
+656 MAPKMDVNLMDVSP

-705 ITCEAP
+705 IAPESP

-717 EKEVGTYS
+717 EKEVGMYS
-725 RHAVLAKREGRVVR
+725 RHAVLARREGRVVR
-739 VESNKIYIAVKNQD
+739 IESNKIYIAVQTQD
-753 DTFEID
+753 GTFEID
-759 KYDLIN
+759 KYDLDS
-765 FSRSNQDTCFSQ
+765 FVRSNQDTCFSQ
-777 KPIVKVGDWVKK
+777 KPIVKIGDFVRK
-789 NQIIADGPT
+789 NQVIADGPT
-798 MHKGELA
+798 MDKGELA
-805 LGRNMVVAFM
+805 LGRNMVVAFV
-815 PWRGYNYEDGITISR
+815 PWRGYNYEDGITLSR
-830 RVVEEDLYTSIHIK
+830 RVVEEDLFTSIHIK

-868 AELIRNLDKN
+868 AELIKNLDKN
-878 GIVRIGSYV
+878 GIVRIGAYV

-934 EGVVVDVRIFRR
+934 EGTVIDVRIFRR
-946 KQADKLA
+946 KGTEKIT
-953 REEQIQ
+953 REELIQ
-959 KEDARKL
+959 KEDIKKI

-981 IDSYKQLLEGTIL
+981 LESYKRLLEEETL
-994 EKDLDLKDIVYK
+994 ENDLEIADLIYK
-1006 KGSKLDKCAIDAL
+1006 KGSKLDKCALDIL
-1019 DEDQVKEL
+1019 DEKLVKEL
-1027 LGPKEKAK
+1027 LSTKNKLK

-1041 HYKKMVK
+1041 HYKKIAK
-1048 SLKDEYA
+1048 ILKDEYA
-1055 KKLKELD
+1055 KKLKEID

-1067 PPSIIMS
+1067 PPSVIMS

-1101 SKILPVCDM
+1101 SRILPVCEM
-1110 PFLEDGTPVDVVL
+1110 PFLKDGTAVDVVL

-1149 GKKIDYF
+1149 GKKIDELI
-1156 VKENKKDALK
+1156 KEGRKDILRQ
-1166 SYLKQIFMG
+1166 YLKQIFLG
-1175 NADEFVD
+1175 NADEFID
-1182 NLDNE
+1182 NLSDEMLDIYANE
-1187 TLDRYIEEWRK
+1187 WK
-1198 GVHFAAPV
+1198 NGVHFATPV
-1206 FEGAKE
+1206 FEGPKE
-1212 DDFNYYKKMLGI
+1212 KDFDYYKKILGI
-1224 DTFKSTLYDGLTGEK
+1224 DTFKSTLFDGITGEK
-1239 LLEPVT
+1239 FLEPVT
-1245 VGVMYILKL
+1245 VGVMYVLKL

-1262 HARSVGSYSLVTQQ
+1262 HARSVGPYSLVTQQ

-1346 KELQSLALDIEL
+1346 KELQSLGLDIEL
-1358 LKEIRRR
+1358 LKDVRRR

>member
-1 MVQPLCLDY
+1 
-10 RMRVNF
+10 
-16 AKTPEVLPVPDMLRM
+16 M
-31 AIESYNRFLEK
+31 AVESYERFLQKE
-42 SSAYEKTLENAFKEI
+42 SDFEKTLENAFKEI

-64 GRIKLEYVDYYIR
+64 GKIKLEYVDYYLR
-77 EPKYEPSECK
+77 ETKYNATVCK
-87 LKGVTYGASLM
+87 LKGITYGASL
-98 IKVKLT
+98 ILKVKLT
-104 LWDIDSSGNK
+104 LWDVDSNGNK
-114 IGVKDIKEQEIYVCE
+114 IGVKDIKEQDIYVCE
-129 LPLMTNSGSFIING
+129 LPLMTESGSFIING

-152 HRSPGVIFKNLS
+152 HRSPGVIFKNLT

-186 TDNKNLLYIRID
+186 TDNKNLLHIRID

-212 GFSDAVILSRVYKI
+212 GFNDIDILSRVYKLI
-226 AEFNI
+226 EINA
-231 KDGIFYATVDKNL
+231 KDGVFYVKIDKNL
-244 QGFRVKED
+244 QGIRIKDD
-252 VVVENEVI
+252 VVVDGTVIAQKQKKLTSKTISDLINLSINEV
-260 VQKGKKITT
+260 
-269 KNISHLID
+269 
-277 LGINQIAI
+277 AI
-285 DESEVLDKAYTVD
+285 DENELLDKFIAE
-298 KIDQNGFVLESLSL
+298 KIDSN
-312 VDEKVMQQL
+312 
-321 KTMGSV
+321 GSV
-327 KFKAVFCNFG
+327 VEALSHIDQKILQELKLMGNFNFKVVFSQF
-337 DHIDDIIIKTIKA
+337 DDDIIINTLKA

-356 KKKIGLKDDVPIEI
+356 KRRIGLKEDIPIE
-370 NDIAKIYLHKS
+370 NIAKIYLHKS
-381 LRPGEHSNIEEA
+381 LRPGEHSSIDEA

-408 LSVEGRAKI
+408 LSLEGRAKI
-417 NETLNIDIPS
+417 NETLNIETPKD
-427 NVRVLTA
+427 VRVLTV

-445 LFKNGLVTADDMDSL
+445 LFKNGKVSADDMDSL
-460 SNRRVHLVGE
+460 SNRRVHLIGE
-470 LLYSEFRKG
+470 LLYSEVRKG

-500 TPYDVINTKPVAT
+500 TPYDVINTKPVAST
-513 AVKDFFATG
+513 IKDFFATG

-608 NGKVTDKIVYMT
+608 NGKVTDKIIYMT
-620 AGREKDHIIAQASVD
+620 AGKEKDNIIAQASVD
-635 LNPDNS
+635 LNADGT
-641 FAQEYVPCMKNGEFV
+641 FAQEYVPSMRNGEFI
-656 MAHKMEVSLMDVSP
+656 MAPKMDVNLMDVSP

-705 ITCEAP
+705 IVPESP
-711 LVGTGM
+711 FVGTGM

-725 RHAVLAKREGRVVR
+725 RHAVLAKREGKVIR
-739 VESNKIYIAVKNQD
+739 VESNKIYIAVQTQD
-753 DTFEID
+753 GTFEID
-759 KYDLIN
+759 KYDLGS
-765 FSRSNQDTCFSQ
+765 FVRSNQDTCFSQ
-777 KPIVKVGDWVKK
+777 KPIVKIGDFVRK
-789 NQIIADGPT
+789 NQVIADGPT
-798 MHKGELA
+798 MDKGELA
-805 LGRNMVVAFM
+805 LGRNMVVAFV
-815 PWRGYNYEDGITISR
+815 PWRGYNYEDGITLSR
-830 RVVEEDLYTSIHIK
+830 RVVEEDLFTSIHIK

-868 AELIRNLDKN
+868 AELIKNLDKN
-878 GIVRIGSYV
+878 GIIRIGAYV
-887 KPGDILVGKVTPKAE
+887 RPGDILVGKVTPKAE

-934 EGVVVDVRIFRR
+934 EGTVIDVRIFRR
-946 KQADKLA
+946 KGTEKIT
-953 REEQIQ
+953 REELIQ
-959 KEDARKL
+959 KEDIKKI
-966 NEELKTQLNLLEKLK
+966 NEELKTQLNLLENLKLE
-981 IDSYKQLLEGTIL
+981 SYKRLLEEETL
-994 EKDLDLKDIVYK
+994 ENDLEIGDLTYK
-1006 KGSKLDKCAIDAL
+1006 KGSKLDKCALDTL
-1019 DEDQVKEL
+1019 DEKLIKEL
-1027 LGPKEKAK
+1027 LSAKSKLK

-1041 HYKKMVK
+1041 HYKKMAK
-1048 SLKDEYA
+1048 TLKDEYA
-1055 KKLKELD
+1055 KKLKEID

-1067 PPSIIMS
+1067 PPSVIMS

-1101 SKILPVCDM
+1101 SRILPVCDM
-1110 PFLEDGTPVDVVL
+1110 PFLEDGTAVDVVL

-1149 GKKIDYF
+1149 GKKIDELM
-1156 VKENKKDALK
+1156 KEGKKDILRQ
-1166 SYLKQIFMG
+1166 YLKQIFLG
-1175 NADEFVD
+1175 NADAFVD
-1182 NLDNE
+1182 GLSDEMLDI
-1187 TLDRYIEEWRK
+1187 YVKEWK
-1198 GVHFAAPV
+1198 NGVHFATPV
-1206 FEGAKE
+1206 FEGPKE
-1212 DDFNYYKKMLGI
+1212 KDFDYYKKILGI
-1224 DTFKSTLYDGLTGEK
+1224 DTFKSTLYDGITGEK
-1239 LLEPVT
+1239 FIEPVT
-1245 VGVMYILKL
+1245 VGVMYMLKL

-1262 HARSVGSYSLVTQQ
+1262 HARSVGPYSLVTQQ

-1346 KELQSLALDIEL
+1346 KELQSLGLDIEL
-1358 LKEIRRR
+1358 LKDVRRR

>member
-16 AKTPEVLPVPDMLRM
+16 AQTQEVLPVPDILSM
-31 AIESYNRFLEK
+31 AVESYERFLQKE
-42 SSAYEKTLENAFKEI
+42 SDYEKTLENAFKEI

-64 GRIKLEYVDYYIR
+64 GKIKLEYVDYYIR
-77 EPKYEPSECK
+77 ETKYNSMVCK
-87 LKGVTYGASLM
+87 LKGITYGASL
-98 IKVKLT
+98 ILKVKLT
-104 LWDIDSSGNK
+104 LWDVDSNGNK
-114 IGVKDIKEQEIYVCE
+114 IGVQDIKEQDIYVCE
-129 LPLMTNSGSFIING
+129 LPLMTESGSFIING

-152 HRSPGVIFKNLS
+152 HRSPGVIFKNLT

-186 TDNKNLLYIRID
+186 TDNKNLLHIRID

-212 GFSDAVILSRVYKI
+212 GFNDIDILSRVYKLI
-226 AEFNI
+226 EINA
-231 KDGIFYATVDKNL
+231 KDGAFYVKIDKKL
-244 QGFRVKED
+244 QGIRIKED
-252 VVVENEVI
+252 VVVDGKVIAQKQKKLTSKTILDLINLSVNEV
-260 VQKGKKITT
+260 
-269 KNISHLID
+269 
-277 LGINQIAI
+277 AI
-285 DESEVLDKAYTVD
+285 DENELLDKFTAL
-298 KIDQNGFVLESLSL
+298 KIDSN
-312 VDEKVMQQL
+312 
-321 KTMGSV
+321 GSV
-327 KFKAVFCNFG
+327 VEALSHIDQKILQELKLMGNFNFKVVFSQF
-337 DHIDDIIIKTIKA
+337 DDDIIINTLKA

-356 KKKIGLKDDVPIEI
+356 KRRIGLKEDIPIE
-370 NDIAKIYLHKS
+370 NIAKIYLHKS
-381 LRPGEHSNIEEA
+381 LRPGEHSSIDEA

-408 LSVEGRAKI
+408 LSLEGRAKI
-417 NETLNIDIPS
+417 NETLNIEVPKD
-427 NVRVLTA
+427 VRVLTV

-445 LFKNGLVTADDMDSL
+445 LFKNGKVSADDMDSL
-460 SNRRVHLVGE
+460 SNRRVHLIGE
-470 LLYSEFRKG
+470 LLYSEVRKG

-500 TPYDVINTKPVAT
+500 TPYDVINTKPVAST
-513 AVKDFFATG
+513 VKDFFATG

-585 VSFSIYAKVNEYG
+585 VSFSIYARVNEYG

-620 AGREKDHIIAQASVD
+620 AGKEKDNIIAQASVD
-635 LNPDNS
+635 LNADGT
-641 FAQEYVPCMKNGEFV
+641 FAQEYVPSMRNGEFI
-656 MAHKMEVSLMDVSP
+656 MAPKMDVNLMDVSP

-705 ITCEAP
+705 IAPESP

-725 RHAVLAKREGRVVR
+725 RHAVLARREGRVVR
-739 VESNKIYIAVKNQD
+739 IESNKIYIAVQTQD
-753 DTFEID
+753 GTFEID
-759 KYDLIN
+759 KYDLDS
-765 FSRSNQDTCFSQ
+765 FVRSNQDTCFSQ
-777 KPIVKVGDWVKK
+777 KPIVKIGDFVRK
-789 NQIIADGPT
+789 NQVIADGPT
-798 MHKGELA
+798 MDKGELA
-805 LGRNMVVAFM
+805 LGRNMVVAFV
-815 PWRGYNYEDGITISR
+815 PWRGYNYEDGITLSR
-830 RVVEEDLYTSIHIK
+830 RVVEEDLFTSIHIK

-868 AELIRNLDKN
+868 AELIKNLDKN
-878 GIVRIGSYV
+878 GIVRIGAYV

-934 EGVVVDVRIFRR
+934 EGTVIDVRIFRR
-946 KQADKLA
+946 KGTEKIT
-953 REEQIQ
+953 REELIQ
-959 KEDARKL
+959 KEDIKKI

-981 IDSYKQLLEGTIL
+981 LESYKRLLEEETL
-994 EKDLDLKDIVYK
+994 ENDLEIADLIYK
-1006 KGSKLDKCAIDAL
+1006 KGSKLDKCALDIL
-1019 DEDQVKEL
+1019 DEKLVKEL
-1027 LGPKEKAK
+1027 LSTKNKLK

-1041 HYKKMVK
+1041 HYKKIAK
-1048 SLKDEYA
+1048 ILKDEYA
-1055 KKLKELD
+1055 KKLKEID

-1067 PPSIIMS
+1067 PPSVIMS

-1101 SKILPVCDM
+1101 SRILPVCEM
-1110 PFLEDGTPVDVVL
+1110 PFLEDGTAVDVVL

-1149 GKKIDYF
+1149 GKKIDELI
-1156 VKENKKDALK
+1156 KEGRKDILRQ
-1166 SYLKQIFMG
+1166 YLKQIFLG
-1175 NADEFVD
+1175 NADEFID
-1182 NLDNE
+1182 SLSDEMLDIYANE
-1187 TLDRYIEEWRK
+1187 WK
-1198 GVHFAAPV
+1198 NGVHFATPV
-1206 FEGAKE
+1206 FEGPKE
-1212 DDFNYYKKMLGI
+1212 KDFDYYKKILGI
-1224 DTFKSTLYDGLTGEK
+1224 DTFKSTLFDGITGEK
-1239 LLEPVT
+1239 FLEPVT
-1245 VGVMYILKL
+1245 VGVMYVLKL

-1262 HARSVGSYSLVTQQ
+1262 HARSVGPYSLVTQQ

-1346 KELQSLALDIEL
+1346 KELQSLGLDIEL
-1358 LKEIRRR
+1358 LKDVRRR

>member
-1 MVQPLCLDY
+1 
-10 RMRVNF
+10 MRVNF
-16 AKTPEVLPVPDMLRM
+16 AQTQEVLPVPDILSM
-31 AIESYNRFLEK
+31 AVESYERFLQKE
-42 SSAYEKTLENAFKEI
+42 SDFEKTLENAFKEI

-64 GRIKLEYVDYYIR
+64 GKIKLEYVDYYLR
-77 EPKYEPSECK
+77 EPKYNATVCK
-87 LKGVTYGASLM
+87 LKGITYGASL
-98 IKVKLT
+98 ILKVKLT
-104 LWDIDSSGNK
+104 LWDVDSNGNK
-114 IGVKDIKEQEIYVCE
+114 IGVQDIKEQDIYVCE
-129 LPLMTNSGSFIING
+129 LPLMTESGSFIING

-152 HRSPGVIFKNLS
+152 HRSPGVIFKNLT

-186 TDNKNLLYIRID
+186 TDNKNLLHIRID

-212 GFSDAVILSRVYKI
+212 GFNDIDILSRVYKLI
-226 AEFNI
+226 EINA
-231 KDGIFYATVDKNL
+231 KDGVFYVKIDKNL
-244 QGFRVKED
+244 QGIRIKDD
-252 VVVENEVI
+252 VVVDGTVIAQKQKKLTSKTISDLINLSINEV
-260 VQKGKKITT
+260 
-269 KNISHLID
+269 
-277 LGINQIAI
+277 AI
-285 DESEVLDKAYTVD
+285 DENELLDKFIAE
-298 KIDQNGFVLESLSL
+298 KIDSN
-312 VDEKVMQQL
+312 
-321 KTMGSV
+321 GSV
-327 KFKAVFCNFG
+327 VEALSHIDQKILQELKLMGNFNFKVVFSQF
-337 DHIDDIIIKTIKA
+337 DDDIIINTLKA

-356 KKKIGLKDDVPIEI
+356 KRRIGLKEDIPIE
-370 NDIAKIYLHKS
+370 NIAKIYLHKS
-381 LRPGEHSNIEEA
+381 LRPGEHSSIDEA

-408 LSVEGRAKI
+408 LSLEGRAKI
-417 NETLNIDIPS
+417 NETLNIETPKD
-427 NVRVLTA
+427 VRVLTV

-445 LFKNGLVTADDMDSL
+445 LFKNGKVSADDMDSL
-460 SNRRVHLVGE
+460 SNRRVHLIGE
-470 LLYSEFRKG
+470 LLYSEVRKG

-500 TPYDVINTKPVAT
+500 TPYDVINTKPVAST
-513 AVKDFFATG
+513 IKDFFATG

-608 NGKVTDKIVYMT
+608 NGKVTDKIIYMT
-620 AGREKDHIIAQASVD
+620 AGKEKDNIIAQASVD
-635 LNPDNS
+635 LNADGT
-641 FAQEYVPCMKNGEFV
+641 FAQEYVPSMRNGEFI
-656 MAHKMEVSLMDVSP
+656 MAPKMDVNLMDVSP

-705 ITCEAP
+705 IVPESP
-711 LVGTGM
+711 FVGTGM

-725 RHAVLAKREGRVVR
+725 RHAVLAKREGKVIR
-739 VESNKIYIAVKNQD
+739 VESNKIYIAVQTQD
-753 DTFEID
+753 GTFEID
-759 KYDLIN
+759 KYDLGS
-765 FSRSNQDTCFSQ
+765 FVRSNQDTCFSQ
-777 KPIVKVGDWVKK
+777 KPIVKIGDFVRK
-789 NQIIADGPT
+789 NQVIADGPT
-798 MHKGELA
+798 MDKGELA
-805 LGRNMVVAFM
+805 LGRNMVVAFV
-815 PWRGYNYEDGITISR
+815 PWRGYNYEDGITLSR
-830 RVVEEDLYTSIHIK
+830 RVVEEDLFTSIHIK

-868 AELIRNLDKN
+868 AELIKNLDKN
-878 GIVRIGSYV
+878 GIIRIGAYV
-887 KPGDILVGKVTPKAE
+887 RPGDILVGKVTPKAE

-934 EGVVVDVRIFRR
+934 EGTVIDVRIFRR
-946 KQADKLA
+946 KGTEKIT
-953 REEQIQ
+953 REELIQ
-959 KEDARKL
+959 KEDIKKI
-966 NEELKTQLNLLEKLK
+966 NEELKTQLNLLENLKLE
-981 IDSYKQLLEGTIL
+981 SYKRLLEEETL
-994 EKDLDLKDIVYK
+994 ENDLEIGDLTYK
-1006 KGSKLDKCAIDAL
+1006 KGSKLDKCALDTL
-1019 DEDQVKEL
+1019 DEKLIKEL
-1027 LGPKEKAK
+1027 LSAKSKLK

-1041 HYKKMVK
+1041 HYKKMAK
-1048 SLKDEYA
+1048 TLKDEYA
-1055 KKLKELD
+1055 KKLKEID

-1067 PPSIIMS
+1067 PPSVIMS

-1101 SKILPVCDM
+1101 SRILPVCDM
-1110 PFLEDGTPVDVVL
+1110 PFLEDGTAVDVVL

-1149 GKKIDYF
+1149 GKKIDELM
-1156 VKENKKDALK
+1156 KEGKKDILRQ
-1166 SYLKQIFMG
+1166 YLKQIFLG
-1175 NADEFVD
+1175 NADAFVD
-1182 NLDNE
+1182 GLSDEMLDI
-1187 TLDRYIEEWRK
+1187 YVKEWK
-1198 GVHFAAPV
+1198 NGVHFATPV
-1206 FEGAKE
+1206 FEGPKE
-1212 DDFNYYKKMLGI
+1212 KDFDYYKKILGI
-1224 DTFKSTLYDGLTGEK
+1224 DTFKSTLYDGITGEK
-1239 LLEPVT
+1239 FIEPVT
-1245 VGVMYILKL
+1245 VGVMYMLKL

-1262 HARSVGSYSLVTQQ
+1262 HARSVGPYSLVTQQ

-1346 KELQSLALDIEL
+1346 KELQSLGLDIEL
-1358 LKEIRRR
+1358 LKDVRRR

>member
-1 MVQPLCLDY
+1 
-10 RMRVNF
+10 MRVNF
-16 AKTPEVLPVPDMLRM
+16 AQTQEVLPVPDILSM
-31 AIESYNRFLEK
+31 AVESYERFLHK
-42 SSAYEKTLENAFKEI
+42 GSDFEKTLENAFKEI
-57 FPIEDVH
+57 FPIEDVY
-64 GRIKLEYVDYYIR
+64 GKIKLDYIDYYIR
-77 EPKYEPSECK
+77 ETKYNSTVCK
-87 LKGVTYGASLM
+87 LKGITYGASL
-98 IKVKLT
+98 ILKVKLS
-104 LWDIDSSGNK
+104 LWDVDSNGNK
-114 IGVKDIKEQEIYVCE
+114 IGVQDIKEQDIYVCE
-129 LPLMTNSGSFIING
+129 LPLMTESGSFIING

-152 HRSPGVIFKNLS
+152 HRSPGVIFKNLT

-186 TDNKNLLYIRID
+186 TDNKNLLHIRID

-212 GFSDAVILSRVYKI
+212 GFSDIDILSRIYNLI
-226 AEFNI
+226 EINT
-231 KDGIFYATVDKNL
+231 KDGIFYAKIDKKL
-244 QGFRVKED
+244 QGIRIKD
-252 VVVENEVI
+252 DVI
-260 VQKGKKITT
+260 VDGKVIAQKQKKLTT
-269 KNISHLID
+269 KTISDLIN
-277 LGINQIAI
+277 LNVNKVAI
-285 DESEVLDKAYTVD
+285 DENELLDKFIAE
-298 KIDQNGFVLESLSL
+298 KIDSNGSVVEAFSHIDSKILQELKL
-312 VDEKVMQQL
+312 MGNFNL
-321 KTMGSV
+321 KT
-327 KFKAVFCNFG
+327 VFSQF
-337 DHIDDIIIKTIKA
+337 DDDIIINTLKA

-356 KKKIGLKDDVPIEI
+356 KRRIGLKEDIPVEDV
-370 NDIAKIYLHKS
+370 AKIYLHKS
-381 LRPGEHSNIEEA
+381 LRPGEHSSIEEA
-393 NKFFAGLFFDPLKYD
+393 GKFFAGLFFDPLKYD
-408 LSVEGRAKI
+408 LSLEGRAKI
-417 NETLNIDIPS
+417 NETLNIETPKD
-427 NVRVLTA
+427 VRVLTV

-445 LFKNGLVTADDMDSL
+445 LFKNGKVSADDMDSL
-460 SNRRVHLVGE
+460 SNRRVHLIGE
-470 LLYSEFRKG
+470 LLYSEVRKG

-500 TPYDVINTKPVAT
+500 TPYDVINTKPVAST
-513 AVKDFFATG
+513 VKDFFATG

-608 NGKVTDKIVYMT
+608 NGKVTNKIIYMT
-620 AGREKDHIIAQASVD
+620 AGKEKDHIIAQASVD
-635 LNPDNS
+635 LNPDET
-641 FAQEYVPCMKNGEFV
+641 FAQEYVPSMKNGEFI
-656 MAHKMEVSLMDVSP
+656 MSPKMDVNLMDVSP
-670 RQIVSVAASLIPF
+670 RQIVSVTASLIPF

-705 ITCEAP
+705 IVPESP
-711 LVGTGM
+711 LIGTGM

-725 RHAVLAKREGRVVR
+725 RHAVLANREGKVIRI
-739 VESNKIYIAVKNQD
+739 ESNKIYIAVQTQD
-753 DTFEID
+753 GTFEID
-759 KYDLIN
+759 KYDLDS
-765 FSRSNQDTCFSQ
+765 FVRSNQDTCFSQ
-777 KPIVKVGDWVKK
+777 KPIVKIGDYVKK
-789 NQIIADGPT
+789 NQVIADGPT
-798 MHKGELA
+798 MDKGELA
-805 LGRNMVVAFM
+805 LGRNMVVAFV
-815 PWRGYNYEDGITISR
+815 PWRGYNYEDGITLSR
-830 RVVEEDLYTSIHIK
+830 RVVEEDLFTSIHIK

-868 AELIRNLDKN
+868 AELIKNLDKN
-878 GIVRIGSYV
+878 GIVRIGAYV

-934 EGVVVDVRIFRR
+934 EGTVIDVRIFRR
-946 KQADKLA
+946 KGTEKIT
-953 REEQIQ
+953 REELIQ
-959 KEDARKL
+959 KEDIKKI
-966 NEELKTQLNLLEKLK
+966 NEELKNQLNLLEKLK
-981 IDSYKQLLEGTIL
+981 LESYGCLLEEEPL
-994 EKDLDLKDIVYK
+994 EKDLEVADVTYK
-1006 KGSKLDKCAIDAL
+1006 KGSKLDKCVLDTL
-1019 DEDQVKEL
+1019 DEKWIKEL
-1027 LGPKEKAK
+1027 LSPKNKLK

-1041 HYKKMVK
+1041 HYKKIAK
-1048 SLKDEYA
+1048 TLKDEYA
-1055 KKLKELD
+1055 KKLKEID

-1067 PPSIIMS
+1067 PPSVIMS

-1101 SKILPVCDM
+1101 SRILPVCDM
-1110 PFLEDGTPVDVVL
+1110 PFLEDGTAVDVVL

-1149 GKKIDYF
+1149 GKKIDEF
-1156 VKENKKDALK
+1156 MKEGKKDILRQ
-1166 SYLKQIFMG
+1166 YLKRIFLG
-1175 NADEFVD
+1175 SADEFID
-1182 NLDNE
+1182 SLSNE
-1187 TLDRYIEEWRK
+1187 TLDIYVKEWK
-1198 GVHFAAPV
+1198 NGVHFATPV
-1206 FEGAKE
+1206 FEGPKE
-1212 DDFNYYKKMLGI
+1212 KDFDYYKKILDI
-1224 DTFKSTLYDGLTGEK
+1224 DTFKSTLFDGITGEK
-1239 LLEPVT
+1239 FLEPVT
-1245 VGVMYILKL
+1245 VGVMYVLKL

-1262 HARSVGSYSLVTQQ
+1262 HARSVGPYSLVTQQ

-1346 KELQSLALDIEL
+1346 KELQSLGLDIEL
-1358 LKEIRRR
+1358 LKDVRRR

>member
-10 RMRVNF
+10 RLRVNF
-16 AKTPEVLPVPDMLRM
+16 AQTQEVLSVPDILNM
-31 AIESYNRFLEK
+31 AIESYNRFLQK
-42 SSAYEKTLENAFKEI
+42 GSDFEKTLENAFKEI

-64 GRIKLEYVDYYIR
+64 GKIKLEYVDYYLR
-77 EPKYEPSECK
+77 EAKYNPMICK
-87 LKGVTYGASLM
+87 LKGITYGASLM
-98 IKVKLT
+98 LKVKLT
-104 LWDIDSSGNK
+104 LWDIDASGNK

-129 LPLMTNSGSFIING
+129 LPLMSESGSFIING

-152 HRSPGVIFKNLS
+152 HRSPGVIFKNLT
-164 QQKENNYYAQIIP
+164 QQKENNYYAQVIP
-177 EKGSWVEFE
+177 EKGSWIEFE
-186 TDNKNLLYIRID
+186 TDNKNLLHIRID

-212 GFSDAVILSRVYKI
+212 GFSDLDILNRIYKVL
-226 AEFNI
+226 NI
-231 KDGIFYATVDKNL
+231 HVKDGNFYTKPDKKL
-244 QGFRVKED
+244 QGFKVKED
-252 VVVENEVI
+252 IVVENEVI
-260 VQKGKKITT
+260 VQKQKKLTPKI
-269 KNISHLID
+269 ISRLID
-277 LGINQIAI
+277 LDINEIVI
-285 DESEVLDKAYTVD
+285 DENEFLDKYIAE
-298 KIDQNGFVLESLSL
+298 KIDNNGSVIEGLSL
-312 VDEKVMQQL
+312 IDSKVLQEL
-321 KTMGSV
+321 KLMGNFN
-327 KFKAVFCNFG
+327 FKLVYSEY
-337 DHIDDIIIKTIKA
+337 DDYMIINTLKA
-350 DHDLLQ
+350 DHEVLQ
-356 KKKIGLKDDVPIEI
+356 KRRIGLKEDLPIE
-370 NDIAKIYLHKS
+370 DIAKIYLHKS
-381 LRPGEHSNIEEA
+381 LRPGEHSSVEEA

-408 LSVEGRAKI
+408 LSIEGRAKI
-417 NETLNIDIPS
+417 NETLNIDIPKDI
-427 NVRVLTA
+427 RVLTV

-445 LFKNGLVTADDMDSL
+445 LFKNGKVSADDMDSL

-470 LLYSEFRKG
+470 LLYSEVRKG

-495 DTEDL
+495 ETEDL

-513 AVKDFFATG
+513 AIKDFFATG

-585 VSFSIYAKVNEYG
+585 VSFSIYARVNEFG

-620 AGREKDHIIAQASVD
+620 AGKEKDHIIAQASVD
-635 LNPDNS
+635 LNPDGT
-641 FAQEYVPCMKNGEFV
+641 FAQDYVPSMKNGEFI
-656 MAHKMEVSLMDVSP
+656 MAYKMDVNLMDVSP

-705 ITCEAP
+705 IAPEAP

-725 RHAVLAKREGRVVR
+725 RHAVLAKRDGKVIRI
-739 VESNKIYIAVKNQD
+739 ESNKIYIAVQSQEGAY
-753 DTFEID
+753 EID
-759 KYDLIN
+759 KYDLNN
-765 FSRSNQDTCFSQ
+765 FVRSNQDTCFSQ
-777 KPIVKVGDWVKK
+777 KPIVKIGDYVKK
-789 NQIIADGPT
+789 GQVIADGPT
-798 MHKGELA
+798 MDKGELA
-805 LGRNMVVAFM
+805 LGRNMVVAFV

-830 RVVEEDLYTSIHIK
+830 RVVEEDLFTSIHIK

-868 AELIRNLDKN
+868 AELIKNLDKN
-878 GIVRIGSYV
+878 GIVRIGAYV

-934 EGVVVDVRIFRR
+934 EGTVIDVRIFRR
-946 KQADKLA
+946 KGTEKLA
-953 REEQIQ
+953 REEYIQ
-959 KEDARKL
+959 KEDIKKI
-966 NEELKTQLNLLEKLK
+966 NEELKTQLHLLENLKLE
-981 IDSYKQLLEGTIL
+981 SYKKLLEEETL
-994 EKDLDLKDIVYK
+994 EKDLSLQDIVYK
-1006 KGSKLDKCAIDAL
+1006 KGSKLDKCALDAL
-1019 DEDQVKEL
+1019 DENQIKEL
-1027 LGPKEKAK
+1027 LSPKNKLK

-1041 HYKKMVK
+1041 HYKKISK
-1048 SLKDEYA
+1048 ALKDEYA
-1055 KKLKELD
+1055 KKIKEID

-1067 PPSIIMS
+1067 PPSVIMS

-1101 SKILPVCDM
+1101 SRILPVCDM
-1110 PFLEDGTPVDVVL
+1110 PFMEDGRPVDVVL

-1149 GKKIDYF
+1149 GKKIDELI
-1156 VKENKKDALK
+1156 KEEKKDVLK
-1166 SYLKQIFMG
+1166 QYLKQIFLG
-1175 NADEFVD
+1175 NADKFIDSLSDEM
-1182 NLDNE
+1182 
-1187 TLDRYIEEWRK
+1187 LDRYVKEWK
-1198 GVHFAAPV
+1198 NGVYFAAPV
-1206 FEGAKE
+1206 FEGPKE
-1212 DDFNYYKKMLGI
+1212 KDFDYYKKLLGI
-1224 DTFKSTLYDGLTGEK
+1224 DTFKSTLYDGVTGEK
-1239 LLEPVT
+1239 FIEPVT

-1262 HARSVGSYSLVTQQ
+1262 HARSVGPYSLVTQQ

-1346 KELQSLALDIEL
+1346 KELQSLGLDIEL
-1358 LKEIRRR
+1358 LKDVRRR

>member
-1 MVQPLCLDY
+1 
-10 RMRVNF
+10 MRVNF
-16 AKTPEVLPVPDMLRM
+16 AQTQEVLPVPDILSM
-31 AIESYNRFLEK
+31 AVESYERFLQNG
-42 SSAYEKTLENAFKEI
+42 SDFEKTLENAFKGI

-64 GRIKLEYVDYYIR
+64 GKIKLEYVDYYIR
-77 EPKYEPSECK
+77 ETKYNSMVCK
-87 LKGVTYGASLM
+87 LKGITYGASL
-98 IKVKLT
+98 ILKVKLT
-104 LWDIDSSGNK
+104 LWDVDSNGNK
-114 IGVKDIKEQEIYVCE
+114 IGVQDIKEQDIYVCE
-129 LPLMTNSGSFIING
+129 LPLMTESGSFIING

-152 HRSPGVIFKNLS
+152 HRSPGVIFKNLT
-164 QQKENNYYAQIIP
+164 QQKENDYYAQIIP

-186 TDNKNLLYIRID
+186 TDNKNLLHIRID

-212 GFSDAVILSRVYKI
+212 GFSDIDILSRVYKLI
-226 AEFNI
+226 EINA
-231 KDGIFYATVDKNL
+231 KDGVFYVKIDKNL
-244 QGFRVKED
+244 QGTRIKDD
-252 VVVENEVI
+252 VVVNGTVIAQKQKKLTSKTISDLINLNVNEV
-260 VQKGKKITT
+260 
-269 KNISHLID
+269 
-277 LGINQIAI
+277 AI
-285 DESEVLDKAYTVD
+285 DENELLDKFIAE
-298 KIDQNGFVLESLSL
+298 KIDSN
-312 VDEKVMQQL
+312 
-321 KTMGSV
+321 GSV
-327 KFKAVFCNFG
+327 VEALSHIDQKILQELKLMGNFNFKVVFSQF
-337 DHIDDIIIKTIKA
+337 DDDIIINTLKA

-356 KKKIGLKDDVPIEI
+356 KRRIGLKEDIPIE
-370 NDIAKIYLHKS
+370 NIAKIYLHKS
-381 LRPGEHSNIEEA
+381 LRPGEHSSIDEA

-408 LSVEGRAKI
+408 LSLEGRAKI
-417 NETLNIDIPS
+417 NETLNIETPKD
-427 NVRVLTA
+427 VRVLTV

-445 LFKNGLVTADDMDSL
+445 LFKNGKVSADDMDSL
-460 SNRRVHLVGE
+460 SNRRVHLIGE
-470 LLYSEFRKG
+470 LLYSEIRKG

-500 TPYDVINTKPVAT
+500 TPYDVINTKPVAST
-513 AVKDFFATG
+513 VKDFFATG

-608 NGKVTDKIVYMT
+608 NGKVTDKIIYMT
-620 AGREKDHIIAQASVD
+620 AGKEKDNIVAQASVD
-635 LNPDNS
+635 LNADGT
-641 FAQEYVPCMKNGEFV
+641 FAQEYVSSMRNGEFI
-656 MAHKMEVSLMDVSP
+656 MAHKMDVNLMDVSP

-705 ITCEAP
+705 IVPESP

-725 RHAVLAKREGRVVR
+725 RHAVLAKREGKVIRI
-739 VESNKIYIAVKNQD
+739 ESNKIYIAVQTQD
-753 DTFEID
+753 GSFEID
-759 KYDLIN
+759 KYDLDS
-765 FSRSNQDTCFSQ
+765 FVRSNQDTCFSQ
-777 KPIVKVGDWVKK
+777 KPIVKIGDFVRK
-789 NQIIADGPT
+789 NQVIADGPT
-798 MHKGELA
+798 MDKGELA
-805 LGRNMVVAFM
+805 LGRNMVVAFV
-815 PWRGYNYEDGITISR
+815 PWRGYNYEDGITLSR
-830 RVVEEDLYTSIHIK
+830 RVVEEDLFTSIHIK
-844 EFEVYA
+844 EFEIYA

-868 AELIRNLDKN
+868 AELIKNLDKN
-878 GIVRIGSYV
+878 GIIRIGAYV

-934 EGVVVDVRIFRR
+934 EGTVIDVRIFRR
-946 KQADKLA
+946 KGTEKIA
-953 REEQIQ
+953 REELIQ
-959 KEDARKL
+959 KEDIKKI
-966 NEELKTQLNLLEKLK
+966 NEELKNQLNLLENLKLE
-981 IDSYKQLLEGTIL
+981 SYKHLLEEETL
-994 EKDLDLKDIVYK
+994 ENDLEIADLTYK
-1006 KGSKLDKCAIDAL
+1006 KGSKLDKCAL
-1019 DEDQVKEL
+1019 DMFDEKLIKEL
-1027 LGPKEKAK
+1027 LSTKNKLK

-1041 HYKKMVK
+1041 HYKKIAK
-1048 SLKDEYA
+1048 TLKDEYA
-1055 KKLKELD
+1055 KKLKEID

-1067 PPSIIMS
+1067 PPSVIMS

-1101 SKILPVCDM
+1101 SRILPVCDM
-1110 PFLEDGTPVDVVL
+1110 PFLEDGTAVDVVL

-1149 GKKIDYF
+1149 GKKIDELM
-1156 VKENKKDALK
+1156 KEGKKDILRQ
-1166 SYLKQIFMG
+1166 YLRQIFLG
-1175 NADEFVD
+1175 NADDFID
-1182 NLDNE
+1182 SLSDE
-1187 TLDRYIEEWRK
+1187 TLDIYVKEWK
-1198 GVHFAAPV
+1198 NGVHFATPV
-1206 FEGAKE
+1206 FEGPKE
-1212 DDFNYYKKMLGI
+1212 KDFDYYKKILDI
-1224 DTFKSTLYDGLTGEK
+1224 DTFKSTLFDGITGEK
-1239 LLEPVT
+1239 FLEPVT
-1245 VGVMYILKL
+1245 VGVMYVLKL

-1262 HARSVGSYSLVTQQ
+1262 HARSVGPYSLVTQQ

-1346 KELQSLALDIEL
+1346 KELQSLGLDIEL
-1358 LKEIRRR
+1358 LKDVRRR

>member
-1 MVQPLCLDY
+1 
-10 RMRVNF
+10 MRVNF
-16 AKTPEVLPVPDMLRM
+16 AQTQEVLPVPDILSM
-31 AIESYNRFLEK
+31 AVESYERFLQK
-42 SSAYEKTLENAFKEI
+42 GSDFEKTLENAFKEI

-64 GRIKLEYVDYYIR
+64 GKIKLEYVDYYIR
-77 EPKYEPSECK
+77 ETKYNPTVCK
-87 LKGVTYGASLM
+87 LKGITYGASL
-98 IKVKLT
+98 ILKVKLT
-104 LWDIDSSGNK
+104 LWDVDSNGNK
-114 IGVKDIKEQEIYVCE
+114 IGVKDIKEQDIYVCE
-129 LPLMTNSGSFIING
+129 LPLMTESGSFIING

-152 HRSPGVIFKNLS
+152 HRSPGVIFKNLT

-177 EKGSWVEFE
+177 EKGSWAEFE
-186 TDNKNLLYIRID
+186 TDNKNLLHIRID

-212 GFSDAVILSRVYKI
+212 GFNDIDILSRVYKLI
-226 AEFNI
+226 EINA
-231 KDGIFYATVDKNL
+231 KDGVFYAKIDKNL
-244 QGFRVKED
+244 QGIRIKDD
-252 VVVENEVI
+252 VVVDGRV
-260 VQKGKKITT
+260 VAQKQKKLTSKTILD
-269 KNISHLID
+269 LIN
-277 LGINQIAI
+277 LSVNVVAI
-285 DESEVLDKAYTVD
+285 DENELLDKFIAE
-298 KIDQNGFVLESLSL
+298 KIDSNGSVVEALSL
-312 VDEKVMQQL
+312 IDSKILQEL
-321 KTMGSV
+321 KLMGNFNFRV
-327 KFKAVFCNFG
+327 VFSQY
-337 DHIDDIIIKTIKA
+337 DDDIIINTLKA

-356 KKKIGLKDDVPIEI
+356 KRRIGLKEDIPIE
-370 NDIAKIYLHKS
+370 NIAKIYLHKS
-381 LRPGEHSNIEEA
+381 LRPGEHSSIDES

-408 LSVEGRAKI
+408 LSLEGRAKI
-417 NETLNIDIPS
+417 NETLNIEVPRD
-427 NVRVLTA
+427 VRVLTV

-445 LFKNGLVTADDMDSL
+445 LFKNGKVSADDMDSL

-470 LLYSEFRKG
+470 LLYSEVRKG

-485 LIKDRLLMPK
+485 LIQDRLLMPK

-500 TPYDVINTKPVAT
+500 TPYDVINTKPVAS

-608 NGKVTDKIVYMT
+608 NGKVTNKIVYMT
-620 AGREKDHIIAQASVD
+620 AGKEKDHIIAQASVD
-635 LNPDNS
+635 LNADGT
-641 FAQEYVPCMKNGEFV
+641 FAQEYVPSMRNGEFI
-656 MAHKMEVSLMDVSP
+656 MAPKMDVNLMDVSP

-705 ITCEAP
+705 IAPEAP

-717 EKEVGTYS
+717 EKEVGAYS
-725 RHAVLAKREGRVVR
+725 RHAVLAKREGKVIR
-739 VESNKIYIAVKNQD
+739 VESNKIYIAVQSQD
-753 DTFEID
+753 GTFEID
-759 KYDLIN
+759 KYDLDN
-765 FSRSNQDTCFSQ
+765 FVRSNQDTCFSQ
-777 KPIVKVGDWVKK
+777 KPIVKIGDFVRK
-789 NQIIADGPT
+789 NQVIADGPT
-798 MHKGELA
+798 MDKGELA
-805 LGRNMVVAFM
+805 LGRNMVVAFV
-815 PWRGYNYEDGITISR
+815 PWRGYNYEDGITLSR

-868 AELIRNLDKN
+868 AELIKNLDKN
-878 GIVRIGSYV
+878 GIIRIGAYV

-934 EGVVVDVRIFRR
+934 EGTVIDVRIFRR
-946 KQADKLA
+946 KGTEKIT
-953 REEQIQ
+953 REELIQ
-959 KEDARKL
+959 KEDIKKI
-966 NEELKTQLNLLEKLK
+966 NEELKTQLNLLENLKLESYKRLLEEETLENDLK
-981 IDSYKQLLEGTIL
+981 IA
-994 EKDLDLKDIVYK
+994 DITYK
-1006 KGSKLDKCAIDAL
+1006 KGSKLDKCALDIL
-1019 DEDQVKEL
+1019 DEKLIKEL
-1027 LGPKEKAK
+1027 LSTKNKLK

-1041 HYKKMVK
+1041 HYKKIAK
-1048 SLKDEYA
+1048 TLKDEYA
-1055 KKLKELD
+1055 KKLKEID

-1067 PPSIIMS
+1067 PPSVIMS

-1101 SKILPVCDM
+1101 SRILPVCDM
-1110 PFLEDGTPVDVVL
+1110 PFLEDGTAVDVVL

-1143 WISKGL
+1143 WVSKGL
-1149 GKKIDYF
+1149 GKKIDELM
-1156 VKENKKDALK
+1156 KEGKKDILRQ
-1166 SYLKQIFMG
+1166 YLKRIFLG
-1175 NADEFVD
+1175 NADEFID
-1182 NLDNE
+1182 GLSDEMLDI
-1187 TLDRYIEEWRK
+1187 YAKEWK
-1198 GVHFAAPV
+1198 NGVHFATPV
-1206 FEGAKE
+1206 FEGPKE
-1212 DDFNYYKKMLGI
+1212 KDFDYYKEILGI
-1224 DTFKSTLYDGLTGEK
+1224 DTFKSTLFDGVTGEK
-1239 LLEPVT
+1239 FLEPVT
-1245 VGVMYILKL
+1245 VGVMYVLKL

-1262 HARSVGSYSLVTQQ
+1262 HARSVGPYSLVTQQ

-1346 KELQSLALDIEL
+1346 KELQSLGLDIEL
-1358 LKEIRRR
+1358 LKDVRRR

>member
-16 AKTPEVLPVPDMLRM
+16 AQTQEVLPVPDILSM
-31 AIESYNRFLEK
+31 AVESYERFLQKE
-42 SSAYEKTLENAFKEI
+42 SDYEKTLENAFKEI

-64 GRIKLEYVDYYIR
+64 GKIKLEYVDYYIR
-77 EPKYEPSECK
+77 ETKYNSMVCK
-87 LKGVTYGASLM
+87 LKGITYGASL
-98 IKVKLT
+98 ILKVKLT
-104 LWDIDSSGNK
+104 LWDVDSNGNK
-114 IGVKDIKEQEIYVCE
+114 IGVQDIKEQDIYVCE
-129 LPLMTNSGSFIING
+129 LPLMTESGSFIING

-152 HRSPGVIFKNLS
+152 HRSPGVIFKNLT

-186 TDNKNLLYIRID
+186 TDNKNLLHIRID

-212 GFSDAVILSRVYKI
+212 GFNDIDILSRVYKLI
-226 AEFNI
+226 EINA
-231 KDGIFYATVDKNL
+231 KDGAFYVKIDKKL
-244 QGFRVKED
+244 QGIRIKED
-252 VVVENEVI
+252 VVVDGKVIAQKQKKLTSKTILDLINLSVNEV
-260 VQKGKKITT
+260 
-269 KNISHLID
+269 
-277 LGINQIAI
+277 AI
-285 DESEVLDKAYTVD
+285 DENELLDKFIAE
-298 KIDQNGFVLESLSL
+298 KIDSN
-312 VDEKVMQQL
+312 
-321 KTMGSV
+321 GSV
-327 KFKAVFCNFG
+327 VEALSHIDQKILQELKLMGNFNFKVVFSQF
-337 DHIDDIIIKTIKA
+337 DDDIIINTLKA

-356 KKKIGLKDDVPIEI
+356 KRRIGLKEDIPIE
-370 NDIAKIYLHKS
+370 NIAKIYLHKS
-381 LRPGEHSNIEEA
+381 LRPGEHSSIDEA

-408 LSVEGRAKI
+408 LSLEGRAKI
-417 NETLNIDIPS
+417 NETLNIEVPKD
-427 NVRVLTA
+427 VRVLTV

-445 LFKNGLVTADDMDSL
+445 LFKNGKVSADDMDSL
-460 SNRRVHLVGE
+460 SNRRVHLIGE
-470 LLYSEFRKG
+470 LLYSEVRKG

-500 TPYDVINTKPVAT
+500 TPYDVINTKPVAST
-513 AVKDFFATG
+513 VKDFFATG

-585 VSFSIYAKVNEYG
+585 VSFSIYARVNEYG

-620 AGREKDHIIAQASVD
+620 AGKEKDNIIAQASVD
-635 LNPDNS
+635 LNADGT
-641 FAQEYVPCMKNGEFV
+641 FAQEYVPSMRNGEFI
-656 MAHKMEVSLMDVSP
+656 MAPKMDVNLMDVSP

-705 ITCEAP
+705 IAPESP

-717 EKEVGTYS
+717 EKEVGMYS
-725 RHAVLAKREGRVVR
+725 RHAVLARREGRVVR
-739 VESNKIYIAVKNQD
+739 IESNKIYIAVQTQD
-753 DTFEID
+753 GTFEID
-759 KYDLIN
+759 KYDLDS
-765 FSRSNQDTCFSQ
+765 FVRSNQDTCFSQ
-777 KPIVKVGDWVKK
+777 KPIVKIGDFVRK
-789 NQIIADGPT
+789 NQVIADGPT
-798 MHKGELA
+798 MDKGELA
-805 LGRNMVVAFM
+805 LGRNMVVAFV
-815 PWRGYNYEDGITISR
+815 PWRGYNYEDGITLSR
-830 RVVEEDLYTSIHIK
+830 RVVEEDLFTSIHIK

-868 AELIRNLDKN
+868 AELIKNLDKN
-878 GIVRIGSYV
+878 GIVRIGAYV

-934 EGVVVDVRIFRR
+934 EGTVIDVRIFRR
-946 KQADKLA
+946 KGTEKIT
-953 REEQIQ
+953 REELIQ
-959 KEDARKL
+959 KEDIKKI

-981 IDSYKQLLEGTIL
+981 LESYKRLLEEETL
-994 EKDLDLKDIVYK
+994 ENDLEIADLIYK
-1006 KGSKLDKCAIDAL
+1006 KGSKLDKCALDIL
-1019 DEDQVKEL
+1019 DEKLVKEL
-1027 LGPKEKAK
+1027 LSTKNKLK

-1041 HYKKMVK
+1041 HYKKIAK
-1048 SLKDEYA
+1048 ILKDEYA
-1055 KKLKELD
+1055 KKLKEID

-1067 PPSIIMS
+1067 PPSVIMS

-1101 SKILPVCDM
+1101 SRILPVCEM
-1110 PFLEDGTPVDVVL
+1110 PFLKDGTAVDVVL

-1149 GKKIDYF
+1149 GKKIDELI
-1156 VKENKKDALK
+1156 KEGRKDILRQ
-1166 SYLKQIFMG
+1166 YLKQIFLG
-1175 NADEFVD
+1175 NADEFID
-1182 NLDNE
+1182 NLSDEMLDIYANE
-1187 TLDRYIEEWRK
+1187 WK
-1198 GVHFAAPV
+1198 NGVHFATPV
-1206 FEGAKE
+1206 FEGPKE
-1212 DDFNYYKKMLGI
+1212 KDFDYYKKILGI
-1224 DTFKSTLYDGLTGEK
+1224 DTFKSTLFDGITGEK
-1239 LLEPVT
+1239 FLEPVT
-1245 VGVMYILKL
+1245 VGVMYVLKL

-1262 HARSVGSYSLVTQQ
+1262 HARSVGPYSLVTQQ

-1346 KELQSLALDIEL
+1346 KELQSLGLDIEL
-1358 LKEIRRR
+1358 LKDVRRR

>member
-16 AKTPEVLPVPDMLRM
+16 AQTQEVLPVPDILGM
-31 AIESYNRFLEK
+31 AVESYERFLQKE
-42 SSAYEKTLENAFKEI
+42 SDFEKTLENAFKEI

-64 GRIKLEYVDYYIR
+64 GKIKLEYVDYYIR
-77 EPKYEPSECK
+77 ETKYNSMVCK
-87 LKGVTYGASLM
+87 LKGITYGASL
-98 IKVKLT
+98 ILKVKLT
-104 LWDIDSSGNK
+104 LWDVDSNGNK
-114 IGVKDIKEQEIYVCE
+114 IGVQDIKEQDIYVCE
-129 LPLMTNSGSFIING
+129 LPLMTESGSFIING

-152 HRSPGVIFKNLS
+152 HRSPGVIFKNLT

-186 TDNKNLLYIRID
+186 TDNKNLLHIRID

-212 GFSDAVILSRVYKI
+212 GFNDIDILSRVYKLI
-226 AEFNI
+226 EINA
-231 KDGIFYATVDKNL
+231 KDGVFYVKIDKNL
-244 QGFRVKED
+244 QGTRIKDD
-252 VVVENEVI
+252 VVVDGRVVAQKQKKLTSKIISDLINLSVNEV
-260 VQKGKKITT
+260 
-269 KNISHLID
+269 
-277 LGINQIAI
+277 AI
-285 DESEVLDKAYTVD
+285 DENELLDKFIAE
-298 KIDQNGFVLESLSL
+298 KIDSN
-312 VDEKVMQQL
+312 
-321 KTMGSV
+321 GSV
-327 KFKAVFCNFG
+327 VEALSHIDQKILQELKLMGNFNFKVVFSQF
-337 DHIDDIIIKTIKA
+337 DDDIIINTLKA

-356 KKKIGLKDDVPIEI
+356 KRRIGLKEDIPIE
-370 NDIAKIYLHKS
+370 NIAKIYLHKS
-381 LRPGEHSNIEEA
+381 LRPGEHSSIDEA

-408 LSVEGRAKI
+408 LSLEGRAKI
-417 NETLNIDIPS
+417 NETLNIETPKD
-427 NVRVLTA
+427 VRVLTV

-445 LFKNGLVTADDMDSL
+445 LFKNGKVSADDMDSL
-460 SNRRVHLVGE
+460 SNRRVHLIGE
-470 LLYSEFRKG
+470 LLYSEVRKG

-500 TPYDVINTKPVAT
+500 TPYDVINTKPVAST
-513 AVKDFFATG
+513 VKDFFATG

-608 NGKVTDKIVYMT
+608 NGKVTDKIIYMT
-620 AGREKDHIIAQASVD
+620 AGKEKDNIIAQASVD
-635 LNPDNS
+635 LNADGT
-641 FAQEYVPCMKNGEFV
+641 FAQEYVPSMRNGEFI
-656 MAHKMEVSLMDVSP
+656 MAPKMDVNLMDVSP

-705 ITCEAP
+705 IVPESP

-725 RHAVLAKREGRVVR
+725 RHAVLAKREGKVIRI
-739 VESNKIYIAVKNQD
+739 ESNKIYIAVQTQD
-753 DTFEID
+753 GTFEID
-759 KYDLIN
+759 KYDLDS
-765 FSRSNQDTCFSQ
+765 FVRSNQDTCFSQ
-777 KPIVKVGDWVKK
+777 KPIVKIGDFVRK
-789 NQIIADGPT
+789 NQVIADGPT
-798 MHKGELA
+798 MDKGELA
-805 LGRNMVVAFM
+805 LGRNMVVAFV
-815 PWRGYNYEDGITISR
+815 PWRGYNYEDGITLSR
-830 RVVEEDLYTSIHIK
+830 RVAEEDLFTSIHIK

-868 AELIRNLDKN
+868 AELIKNLDKN
-878 GIVRIGSYV
+878 GIIRIGAYV
-887 KPGDILVGKVTPKAE
+887 RPGDILVGKVTPKAE

-934 EGVVVDVRIFRR
+934 EGTVIDVRIFRR
-946 KQADKLA
+946 KGTEKIT
-953 REEQIQ
+953 REELIQ
-959 KEDARKL
+959 KEDIKKI
-966 NEELKTQLNLLEKLK
+966 NEELKTQLNLLENLKLE
-981 IDSYKQLLEGTIL
+981 SYKRLLEEETL
-994 EKDLDLKDIVYK
+994 ENDLEIADLTYK
-1006 KGSKLDKCAIDAL
+1006 KGSKLDKCALDIL
-1019 DEDQVKEL
+1019 DEKLIKEL
-1027 LGPKEKAK
+1027 LSTKNKLK

-1041 HYKKMVK
+1041 HYKKIAK
-1048 SLKDEYA
+1048 TLKDEYA
-1055 KKLKELD
+1055 KKLKEID

-1067 PPSIIMS
+1067 PPSVIMS

-1101 SKILPVCDM
+1101 SRILPVCDM
-1110 PFLEDGTPVDVVL
+1110 PFLEDGTAVDVVL

-1149 GKKIDYF
+1149 GKKIDELM
-1156 VKENKKDALK
+1156 KEGKKDILRQ
-1166 SYLKQIFMG
+1166 YLKRIFLG
-1175 NADEFVD
+1175 NADEFID
-1182 NLDNE
+1182 GLSDEMLDI
-1187 TLDRYIEEWRK
+1187 YVKEWK
-1198 GVHFAAPV
+1198 NGVHFATPV
-1206 FEGAKE
+1206 FEGPKE
-1212 DDFNYYKKMLGI
+1212 KDFDYYKKILGI
-1224 DTFKSTLYDGLTGEK
+1224 DTFKSTLFDGITGEK
-1239 LLEPVT
+1239 FIEPVT
-1245 VGVMYILKL
+1245 VGVMYVLKL

-1262 HARSVGSYSLVTQQ
+1262 HARSVGPYSLVTQQ

-1346 KELQSLALDIEL
+1346 KELQSLGLDIEL
-1358 LKEIRRR
+1358 LKDVRRR

>member
-1 MVQPLCLDY
+1 
-10 RMRVNF
+10 MRVNF
-16 AKTPEVLPVPDMLRM
+16 AQTQEVLPVPDILSM
-31 AIESYNRFLEK
+31 AVESYERFLQKE
-42 SSAYEKTLENAFKEI
+42 SDFEKTLENAFKEI

-64 GRIKLEYVDYYIR
+64 GKIKLEYVDYYLR
-77 EPKYEPSECK
+77 ETKYNATVCK
-87 LKGVTYGASLM
+87 LKGITYGASL
-98 IKVKLT
+98 ILKVKLT
-104 LWDIDSSGNK
+104 LWDVDSNGNK
-114 IGVKDIKEQEIYVCE
+114 IGVKDIKEQDIYVCE
-129 LPLMTNSGSFIING
+129 LPLMTESGSFIING

-152 HRSPGVIFKNLS
+152 HRSPGVIFKNLT

-186 TDNKNLLYIRID
+186 TDNKNLLHIRID

-212 GFSDAVILSRVYKI
+212 GFNDIDILSRVYKLI
-226 AEFNI
+226 EINA
-231 KDGIFYATVDKNL
+231 KDGVFYVKIDKNL
-244 QGFRVKED
+244 QGIRIKDD
-252 VVVENEVI
+252 VVVDGTVIAQKQKKLTSKTISDLINLSINEV
-260 VQKGKKITT
+260 
-269 KNISHLID
+269 
-277 LGINQIAI
+277 AI
-285 DESEVLDKAYTVD
+285 DENELLDKFIAE
-298 KIDQNGFVLESLSL
+298 KIDSN
-312 VDEKVMQQL
+312 
-321 KTMGSV
+321 GSV
-327 KFKAVFCNFG
+327 VEALSHIDQKILQELKLMGNFNFKVVFSQF
-337 DHIDDIIIKTIKA
+337 DDDIIINTLKA

-356 KKKIGLKDDVPIEI
+356 KRRIGLKEDIPIE
-370 NDIAKIYLHKS
+370 NIAKIYLHKS
-381 LRPGEHSNIEEA
+381 LRPGEHSSIDEA

-408 LSVEGRAKI
+408 LSLEGRAKI
-417 NETLNIDIPS
+417 NETLNIETPKD
-427 NVRVLTA
+427 VRVLTV

-445 LFKNGLVTADDMDSL
+445 LFKNGKVSADDMDSL
-460 SNRRVHLVGE
+460 SNRRVHLIGE
-470 LLYSEFRKG
+470 LLYSEVRKG

-500 TPYDVINTKPVAT
+500 TPYDVINTKPVAST
-513 AVKDFFATG
+513 IKDFFATG

-608 NGKVTDKIVYMT
+608 NGKVTDKIIYMT
-620 AGREKDHIIAQASVD
+620 AGKEKDNIIAQASVD
-635 LNPDNS
+635 LNADGT
-641 FAQEYVPCMKNGEFV
+641 FAQEYVPSMRNGEFI
-656 MAHKMEVSLMDVSP
+656 MAPKMDVNLMDVSP

-705 ITCEAP
+705 IVPESP
-711 LVGTGM
+711 FVGTGM

-725 RHAVLAKREGRVVR
+725 RHAVLAKREGKVIR
-739 VESNKIYIAVKNQD
+739 VESNKIYIAVQTQD
-753 DTFEID
+753 GTFEID
-759 KYDLIN
+759 KYDLGS
-765 FSRSNQDTCFSQ
+765 FVRSNQDTCFSQ
-777 KPIVKVGDWVKK
+777 KPIVKIGDFVRK
-789 NQIIADGPT
+789 NQVIADGPT
-798 MHKGELA
+798 MDKGELA
-805 LGRNMVVAFM
+805 LGRNMVVAFV
-815 PWRGYNYEDGITISR
+815 PWRGYNYEDGITLSR
-830 RVVEEDLYTSIHIK
+830 RVVEEDLFTSIHIK

-868 AELIRNLDKN
+868 AELIKNLDKN
-878 GIVRIGSYV
+878 GIIRIGAYV
-887 KPGDILVGKVTPKAE
+887 RPGDILVGKVTPKAE

-934 EGVVVDVRIFRR
+934 EGTVIDVRIFRR
-946 KQADKLA
+946 KGTEKIT
-953 REEQIQ
+953 REELIQ
-959 KEDARKL
+959 KEDIKKI
-966 NEELKTQLNLLEKLK
+966 NEELKTQLNLLENLKLE
-981 IDSYKQLLEGTIL
+981 SYKRLLEEETL
-994 EKDLDLKDIVYK
+994 ENDLEIGDLTYK
-1006 KGSKLDKCAIDAL
+1006 KGSKLDKCALDTL
-1019 DEDQVKEL
+1019 DEKLIKEL
-1027 LGPKEKAK
+1027 LSAKSKLK

-1041 HYKKMVK
+1041 HYKKMAK
-1048 SLKDEYA
+1048 TLKDEYA
-1055 KKLKELD
+1055 KKLKEID

-1067 PPSIIMS
+1067 PPSVIMS

-1101 SKILPVCDM
+1101 SRILPVCDM
-1110 PFLEDGTPVDVVL
+1110 PFLEDGTAVDVVL

-1149 GKKIDYF
+1149 GKKIDELM
-1156 VKENKKDALK
+1156 KEGKKDILRQ
-1166 SYLKQIFMG
+1166 YLKQIFLG
-1175 NADEFVD
+1175 NADAFVD
-1182 NLDNE
+1182 GLSDEMLDI
-1187 TLDRYIEEWRK
+1187 YVKEWK
-1198 GVHFAAPV
+1198 NGVHFATPV
-1206 FEGAKE
+1206 FEGPKE
-1212 DDFNYYKKMLGI
+1212 KDFDYYKKILGI
-1224 DTFKSTLYDGLTGEK
+1224 DTFKSTLYDGITGEK
-1239 LLEPVT
+1239 FIEPVT
-1245 VGVMYILKL
+1245 VGVMYMLKL

-1262 HARSVGSYSLVTQQ
+1262 HARSVGPYSLVTQQ

-1346 KELQSLALDIEL
+1346 KELQSLGLDIEL
-1358 LKEIRRR
+1358 LKDVRRR

>member
-16 AKTPEVLPVPDMLRM
+16 AQTQEVLPVPDILGM
-31 AIESYNRFLEK
+31 AVESYERFLQK
-42 SSAYEKTLENAFKEI
+42 GSDFEKTLENAFKEI

-64 GRIKLEYVDYYIR
+64 GKIKLEYVDYYLR
-77 EPKYEPSECK
+77 ETKYNAMVCK
-87 LKGVTYGASLM
+87 LKGITYGASL
-98 IKVKLT
+98 ILKVKLT
-104 LWDIDSSGNK
+104 LWDVDSNGNK
-114 IGVKDIKEQEIYVCE
+114 IGVQDIKEQDIYVCE
-129 LPLMTNSGSFIING
+129 LPLMTESGSFIING

-152 HRSPGVIFKNLS
+152 HRSPGVIFKNLT

-186 TDNKNLLYIRID
+186 TDNKNLLHIRID

-212 GFSDAVILSRVYKI
+212 GFNDIDILSRVYKLI
-226 AEFNI
+226 EINA
-231 KDGIFYATVDKNL
+231 KDGVFYAKIDKNL
-244 QGFRVKED
+244 QGIRIKDD
-252 VVVENEVI
+252 VVVDGTVVAQKQKKLTSKTISDLINLSVNEV
-260 VQKGKKITT
+260 
-269 KNISHLID
+269 
-277 LGINQIAI
+277 AI
-285 DESEVLDKAYTVD
+285 DENELLDKFIAE
-298 KIDQNGFVLESLSL
+298 KIDSN
-312 VDEKVMQQL
+312 
-321 KTMGSV
+321 GSV
-327 KFKAVFCNFG
+327 VEALSHIDQKILQELKLMGNFNFKVVFSQF
-337 DHIDDIIIKTIKA
+337 DDDIIINTLKA

-356 KKKIGLKDDVPIEI
+356 KRRIGLKEDISIE
-370 NDIAKIYLHKS
+370 NIAKIYLHKS
-381 LRPGEHSNIEEA
+381 LRPGEHSSIDEA

-408 LSVEGRAKI
+408 LSLEGRAKI
-417 NETLNIDIPS
+417 NETLNIEIPKD
-427 NVRVLTA
+427 VRVLTA

-445 LFKNGLVTADDMDSL
+445 LFKNGKVSADDMDSL
-460 SNRRVHLVGE
+460 SNRRVHLIGE
-470 LLYSEFRKG
+470 LLYSEVRKG

-500 TPYDVINTKPVAT
+500 TPYDVINTKPVAST
-513 AVKDFFATG
+513 IKDFFATG

-608 NGKVTDKIVYMT
+608 NGKVTDKIIYMT
-620 AGREKDHIIAQASVD
+620 AGKEKDHIIAQASVD
-635 LNPDNS
+635 LNADGT
-641 FAQEYVPCMKNGEFV
+641 FAQEYVPSMRNGEFI
-656 MAHKMEVSLMDVSP
+656 MAPKMDVNLMDVSP

-705 ITCEAP
+705 IVPESP
-711 LVGTGM
+711 FVGTGM

-725 RHAVLAKREGRVVR
+725 RHAVLAKREGKVIRI
-739 VESNKIYIAVKNQD
+739 ESNKIYIAVQTQD
-753 DTFEID
+753 GTFEID
-759 KYDLIN
+759 KYDLDS
-765 FSRSNQDTCFSQ
+765 FVRSNQDTCFSQ
-777 KPIVKVGDWVKK
+777 KPIVKIGDFGRK
-789 NQIIADGPT
+789 NQVIADGPT
-798 MHKGELA
+798 MDKGELA
-805 LGRNMVVAFM
+805 LGRNMVVAFV
-815 PWRGYNYEDGITISR
+815 PWRGYNYEDGITLSR
-830 RVVEEDLYTSIHIK
+830 RVAEEDLFTSIHIK

-868 AELIRNLDKN
+868 AELIKNLDKN
-878 GIVRIGSYV
+878 GIIRIGAYV
-887 KPGDILVGKVTPKAE
+887 RPGDILVGKVTPKAE

-934 EGVVVDVRIFRR
+934 EGTVIDVRIFRR
-946 KQADKLA
+946 KGTEKIT
-953 REEQIQ
+953 REELIQ
-959 KEDARKL
+959 KEDIKKI
-966 NEELKTQLNLLEKLK
+966 NEELKTQLNLLENLKLE
-981 IDSYKQLLEGTIL
+981 SYKRLLEEETL
-994 EKDLDLKDIVYK
+994 ENDLEIGDLTYK
-1006 KGSKLDKCAIDAL
+1006 KGSKLDKCALDTL
-1019 DEDQVKEL
+1019 DEKLIKEL
-1027 LGPKEKAK
+1027 LSAKSKLK

-1041 HYKKMVK
+1041 HYKKMAK
-1048 SLKDEYA
+1048 TLKDEYA
-1055 KKLKELD
+1055 KKLKEID

-1067 PPSIIMS
+1067 PPSVIMS

-1101 SKILPVCDM
+1101 SRILPVCDM
-1110 PFLEDGTPVDVVL
+1110 PFLEDGTAVDVVL

-1149 GKKIDYF
+1149 GKKIDELM
-1156 VKENKKDALK
+1156 KEGKKDILRQ
-1166 SYLKQIFMG
+1166 YLKQIFLG
-1175 NADEFVD
+1175 NADAFVD
-1182 NLDNE
+1182 SLSDEMLDI
-1187 TLDRYIEEWRK
+1187 YVKEWK
-1198 GVHFAAPV
+1198 NGVHFATPV
-1206 FEGAKE
+1206 FEGPKE
-1212 DDFNYYKKMLGI
+1212 KDFDYYKKILGI
-1224 DTFKSTLYDGLTGEK
+1224 DTFKSTLFDGITGEK
-1239 LLEPVT
+1239 FIEPVT
-1245 VGVMYILKL
+1245 VGVMYVLKL

-1262 HARSVGSYSLVTQQ
+1262 HARSVGPYSLVTQQ

-1346 KELQSLALDIEL
+1346 KELQSLGLDIEL
-1358 LKEIRRR
+1358 LKDVRRR

>member
-16 AKTPEVLPVPDMLRM
+16 AQTQEVLPVPDILSM
-31 AIESYNRFLEK
+31 AVESYERFLQKE
-42 SSAYEKTLENAFKEI
+42 SDFEKTLENAFKEI

-64 GRIKLEYVDYYIR
+64 GKIKLEYVDYYLR
-77 EPKYEPSECK
+77 ETKYNATVCK
-87 LKGVTYGASLM
+87 LKGITYGASL
-98 IKVKLT
+98 ILKVKLT
-104 LWDIDSSGNK
+104 LWDVDSNGNK
-114 IGVKDIKEQEIYVCE
+114 IGVKDIKEQDIYVCE
-129 LPLMTNSGSFIING
+129 LPLMTESGSFIING

-152 HRSPGVIFKNLS
+152 HRSPGVIFKNLT

-186 TDNKNLLYIRID
+186 TDNKNLLHIRID

-212 GFSDAVILSRVYKI
+212 GFNDIDILSRVYKLI
-226 AEFNI
+226 EINA
-231 KDGIFYATVDKNL
+231 KDGVFYVKIDKNL
-244 QGFRVKED
+244 QGIRIKDD
-252 VVVENEVI
+252 VVVDGTVIAQKQKKLTSKTISDLINLSINEV
-260 VQKGKKITT
+260 
-269 KNISHLID
+269 
-277 LGINQIAI
+277 AI
-285 DESEVLDKAYTVD
+285 DENELLDKFIAE
-298 KIDQNGFVLESLSL
+298 KIDSN
-312 VDEKVMQQL
+312 
-321 KTMGSV
+321 GSV
-327 KFKAVFCNFG
+327 VEALSHIDQKILQELKLMGNFNFKVVFSQF
-337 DHIDDIIIKTIKA
+337 DDDIIINTLKA

-356 KKKIGLKDDVPIEI
+356 KRRIGLKEDIPIE
-370 NDIAKIYLHKS
+370 NIAKIYLHKS
-381 LRPGEHSNIEEA
+381 LRPGEHSSIDEA

-408 LSVEGRAKI
+408 LSLEGRAKI
-417 NETLNIDIPS
+417 NETLNIETPKD
-427 NVRVLTA
+427 VRVLTV

-445 LFKNGLVTADDMDSL
+445 LFKNGKVSADDMDSL
-460 SNRRVHLVGE
+460 SNRRVHLIGE
-470 LLYSEFRKG
+470 LLYSEVRKG

-500 TPYDVINTKPVAT
+500 TPYDVINTKPVAST
-513 AVKDFFATG
+513 IKDFFATG

-608 NGKVTDKIVYMT
+608 NGKVTDKIIYMT
-620 AGREKDHIIAQASVD
+620 AGKEKDNIIAQASVD
-635 LNPDNS
+635 LNADGT
-641 FAQEYVPCMKNGEFV
+641 FAQEYVPSMRNGEFI
-656 MAHKMEVSLMDVSP
+656 MAPKMDVNLMDVSP

-705 ITCEAP
+705 IVPESP
-711 LVGTGM
+711 FVGTGM

-725 RHAVLAKREGRVVR
+725 RHAVLAKREGKVIR
-739 VESNKIYIAVKNQD
+739 VESNKIYIAVQTQD
-753 DTFEID
+753 GTFEID
-759 KYDLIN
+759 KYDLGS
-765 FSRSNQDTCFSQ
+765 FVRSNQDTCFSQ
-777 KPIVKVGDWVKK
+777 KPIVKIGDFVRK
-789 NQIIADGPT
+789 NQVIADGPT
-798 MHKGELA
+798 MDKGELA
-805 LGRNMVVAFM
+805 LGRNMVVAFV
-815 PWRGYNYEDGITISR
+815 PWRGYNYEDGITLSR
-830 RVVEEDLYTSIHIK
+830 RVVEEDLFTSIHIK

-868 AELIRNLDKN
+868 AELIKNLDKN
-878 GIVRIGSYV
+878 GIIRIGAYV
-887 KPGDILVGKVTPKAE
+887 RPGDILVGKVTPKAE

-934 EGVVVDVRIFRR
+934 EGTVIDVRIFRR
-946 KQADKLA
+946 KGTEKIT
-953 REEQIQ
+953 REELIQ
-959 KEDARKL
+959 KEDIKKI
-966 NEELKTQLNLLEKLK
+966 NEELKTQLNLLENLKLE
-981 IDSYKQLLEGTIL
+981 SYKRLLEEETL
-994 EKDLDLKDIVYK
+994 ENDLEIGDLTYK
-1006 KGSKLDKCAIDAL
+1006 KGSKLDKCALDTL
-1019 DEDQVKEL
+1019 DEKLIKEL
-1027 LGPKEKAK
+1027 LSAKSKLK

-1041 HYKKMVK
+1041 HYKKMAK
-1048 SLKDEYA
+1048 TLKDEYA
-1055 KKLKELD
+1055 KKLKEID

-1067 PPSIIMS
+1067 PPSVIMS

-1101 SKILPVCDM
+1101 SRILPVCDM
-1110 PFLEDGTPVDVVL
+1110 PFLEDGTAVDVVL

-1149 GKKIDYF
+1149 GKKIDELM
-1156 VKENKKDALK
+1156 KEGKKDILRQ
-1166 SYLKQIFMG
+1166 YLKQIFLG
-1175 NADEFVD
+1175 NADAFVD
-1182 NLDNE
+1182 GLSDEMLDI
-1187 TLDRYIEEWRK
+1187 YVKEWK
-1198 GVHFAAPV
+1198 NGVHFATPV
-1206 FEGAKE
+1206 FEGPKE
-1212 DDFNYYKKMLGI
+1212 KDFDYYKKILGI
-1224 DTFKSTLYDGLTGEK
+1224 DTFKSTLYDGITGEK
-1239 LLEPVT
+1239 FIEPVT
-1245 VGVMYILKL
+1245 VGVMYMLKL

-1262 HARSVGSYSLVTQQ
+1262 HARSVGPYSLVTQQ

-1346 KELQSLALDIEL
+1346 KELQSLGLDIEL
-1358 LKEIRRR
+1358 LKDVRRR

>member
-16 AKTPEVLPVPDMLRM
+16 AQTQEVLPVPDILSM
-31 AIESYNRFLEK
+31 AVESYERFLHK
-42 SSAYEKTLENAFKEI
+42 GSDFEKTLENAFKEI
-57 FPIEDVH
+57 FPIEDVY
-64 GRIKLEYVDYYIR
+64 GKIKLDYIDYYIR
-77 EPKYEPSECK
+77 ETKYNSTVCK
-87 LKGVTYGASLM
+87 LKGITYGASL
-98 IKVKLT
+98 ILKVKLS
-104 LWDIDSSGNK
+104 LWDVDSNGNK
-114 IGVKDIKEQEIYVCE
+114 IGVQDIKEQDIYVCE
-129 LPLMTNSGSFIING
+129 LPLMTESGSFIING

-152 HRSPGVIFKNLS
+152 HRSPGVIFKNLT

-186 TDNKNLLYIRID
+186 TDNKNLLHIRID

-212 GFSDAVILSRVYKI
+212 GFSDIDILSRIYNLI
-226 AEFNI
+226 EINT
-231 KDGIFYATVDKNL
+231 KDGIFYAKIDKKL
-244 QGFRVKED
+244 QGIRIKD
-252 VVVENEVI
+252 DVI
-260 VQKGKKITT
+260 VDGKVIAQKQKKLTT
-269 KNISHLID
+269 KTISDLIN
-277 LGINQIAI
+277 LNVNKVAI
-285 DESEVLDKAYTVD
+285 DENELLDKFIAE
-298 KIDQNGFVLESLSL
+298 KIDSNGSVVEAFSHIDSKILQELKL
-312 VDEKVMQQL
+312 MGNFNL
-321 KTMGSV
+321 KT
-327 KFKAVFCNFG
+327 VFSQF
-337 DHIDDIIIKTIKA
+337 DDDIIINTLKA

-356 KKKIGLKDDVPIEI
+356 KRRIGLKEDIPVEDV
-370 NDIAKIYLHKS
+370 AKIYLHKS
-381 LRPGEHSNIEEA
+381 LRPGEHSSIEEA
-393 NKFFAGLFFDPLKYD
+393 GKFFAGLFFDPLKYD
-408 LSVEGRAKI
+408 LSLEGRAKI
-417 NETLNIDIPS
+417 NETLNIETPKD
-427 NVRVLTA
+427 VRVLTV

-445 LFKNGLVTADDMDSL
+445 LFKNGKVSADDMDSL
-460 SNRRVHLVGE
+460 SNRRVHLIGE
-470 LLYSEFRKG
+470 LLYSEVRKG

-500 TPYDVINTKPVAT
+500 TPYDVINTKPVAST
-513 AVKDFFATG
+513 VKDFFATG

-608 NGKVTDKIVYMT
+608 NGKVTNKIIYMT
-620 AGREKDHIIAQASVD
+620 AGKEKDHIIAQASVD
-635 LNPDNS
+635 LNPDET
-641 FAQEYVPCMKNGEFV
+641 FAQEYVPSMKNGEFI
-656 MAHKMEVSLMDVSP
+656 MSPKMDVNLMDVSP
-670 RQIVSVAASLIPF
+670 RQIVSVTASLIPF

-705 ITCEAP
+705 IVPESP
-711 LVGTGM
+711 LIGTGM

-725 RHAVLAKREGRVVR
+725 RHAVLANREGKVIRI
-739 VESNKIYIAVKNQD
+739 ESNKIYIAVQTQD
-753 DTFEID
+753 GTFEID
-759 KYDLIN
+759 KYDLDS
-765 FSRSNQDTCFSQ
+765 FVRSNQDTCFSQ
-777 KPIVKVGDWVKK
+777 KPIVKIGDYVKK
-789 NQIIADGPT
+789 NQVIADGPT
-798 MHKGELA
+798 MDKGELA
-805 LGRNMVVAFM
+805 LGRNMVVAFV
-815 PWRGYNYEDGITISR
+815 PWRGYNYEDGITLSR
-830 RVVEEDLYTSIHIK
+830 RVVEEDLFTSIHIK

-868 AELIRNLDKN
+868 AELIKNLDKN
-878 GIVRIGSYV
+878 GIVRIGAYV

-934 EGVVVDVRIFRR
+934 EGTVIDVRIFRR
-946 KQADKLA
+946 KGTEKIT
-953 REEQIQ
+953 REELIQ
-959 KEDARKL
+959 KEDIKKI
-966 NEELKTQLNLLEKLK
+966 NEELKNQLNLLEKLK
-981 IDSYKQLLEGTIL
+981 LESYGCLLEEEPL
-994 EKDLDLKDIVYK
+994 EKDLEVADVTYK
-1006 KGSKLDKCAIDAL
+1006 KGSKLDKCVLDTL
-1019 DEDQVKEL
+1019 DEKWIKEL
-1027 LGPKEKAK
+1027 LSPKNKLK

-1041 HYKKMVK
+1041 HYKKIAK
-1048 SLKDEYA
+1048 TLKDEYA
-1055 KKLKELD
+1055 KKLKEID

-1067 PPSIIMS
+1067 PPSVIMS

-1101 SKILPVCDM
+1101 SRILPVCDM
-1110 PFLEDGTPVDVVL
+1110 PFLEDGTAVDVVL

-1149 GKKIDYF
+1149 GKKIDEF
-1156 VKENKKDALK
+1156 MKEGKKDILRQ
-1166 SYLKQIFMG
+1166 YLKRIFLG
-1175 NADEFVD
+1175 SADEFID
-1182 NLDNE
+1182 SLSNE
-1187 TLDRYIEEWRK
+1187 TLDIYVKEWK
-1198 GVHFAAPV
+1198 NGVHFATPV
-1206 FEGAKE
+1206 FEGPKE
-1212 DDFNYYKKMLGI
+1212 KDFDYYKKILDI
-1224 DTFKSTLYDGLTGEK
+1224 DTFKSTLFDGITGEK
-1239 LLEPVT
+1239 FLEPVT
-1245 VGVMYILKL
+1245 VGVMYVLKL

-1262 HARSVGSYSLVTQQ
+1262 HARSVGPYSLVTQQ

-1346 KELQSLALDIEL
+1346 KELQSLGLDIEL
-1358 LKEIRRR
+1358 LKDVRRR

>member
-1 MVQPLCLDY
+1 
-10 RMRVNF
+10 
-16 AKTPEVLPVPDMLRM
+16 M
-31 AIESYNRFLEK
+31 AVESYERFLQKE
-42 SSAYEKTLENAFKEI
+42 SDYEKTLENAFKEI

-64 GRIKLEYVDYYIR
+64 GKIKLEYVDYYIR
-77 EPKYEPSECK
+77 ETKYNSMVCK
-87 LKGVTYGASLM
+87 LKGITYGASL
-98 IKVKLT
+98 ILKVKLT
-104 LWDIDSSGNK
+104 LWDVDSNGNK
-114 IGVKDIKEQEIYVCE
+114 IGVQDIKEQDIYVCE
-129 LPLMTNSGSFIING
+129 LPLMTESGSFIING

-152 HRSPGVIFKNLS
+152 HRSPGVIFKNLT

-186 TDNKNLLYIRID
+186 TDNKNLLHIRID

-212 GFSDAVILSRVYKI
+212 GFNDIDILSRVYKLI
-226 AEFNI
+226 EINA
-231 KDGIFYATVDKNL
+231 KDGAFYVKIDKKL
-244 QGFRVKED
+244 QGIRIKED
-252 VVVENEVI
+252 VVVDGTVIAQKQKKLTSKTILDLINLSVNEV
-260 VQKGKKITT
+260 
-269 KNISHLID
+269 
-277 LGINQIAI
+277 AI
-285 DESEVLDKAYTVD
+285 DENELLDKFIAE
-298 KIDQNGFVLESLSL
+298 KIDSN
-312 VDEKVMQQL
+312 
-321 KTMGSV
+321 GSV
-327 KFKAVFCNFG
+327 VEALSHIDQKILQELKLMGNFNFKVVFSQF
-337 DHIDDIIIKTIKA
+337 DDDIIINTLKA

-356 KKKIGLKDDVPIEI
+356 KRRIGLKEDIPIE
-370 NDIAKIYLHKS
+370 NIAKIYLHKS
-381 LRPGEHSNIEEA
+381 LRPGEHSSIDEA

-408 LSVEGRAKI
+408 LSLEGRAKI
-417 NETLNIDIPS
+417 NETLNIEVPKD
-427 NVRVLTA
+427 VRVLTV

-445 LFKNGLVTADDMDSL
+445 LFKNGKVSADDMDSL
-460 SNRRVHLVGE
+460 SNRRVHLIGE
-470 LLYSEFRKG
+470 LLYSEVRKG

-500 TPYDVINTKPVAT
+500 TPYDVINTKPVAST
-513 AVKDFFATG
+513 VKDFFATG

-585 VSFSIYAKVNEYG
+585 VSFSIYARVNEYG

-620 AGREKDHIIAQASVD
+620 AGKEKDNIIAQASVD
-635 LNPDNS
+635 LNADGT
-641 FAQEYVPCMKNGEFV
+641 FAQEYVPSMRNGEFI
-656 MAHKMEVSLMDVSP
+656 MAPKMDVNLMDVSP

-705 ITCEAP
+705 IAPESP

-717 EKEVGTYS
+717 EKEVGMYS
-725 RHAVLAKREGRVVR
+725 RHAVLARREGRVVR
-739 VESNKIYIAVKNQD
+739 IESNKIYIAVQTQD
-753 DTFEID
+753 GTFEID
-759 KYDLIN
+759 KYDLDS
-765 FSRSNQDTCFSQ
+765 FVRSNQDTCFSQ
-777 KPIVKVGDWVKK
+777 KPIVKIGDFVRK
-789 NQIIADGPT
+789 NQVIADGPT
-798 MHKGELA
+798 MDKGELA
-805 LGRNMVVAFM
+805 LGRNMVVAFV
-815 PWRGYNYEDGITISR
+815 PWRGYNYEDGITLSR
-830 RVVEEDLYTSIHIK
+830 RVVEEDLFTSIHIK

-868 AELIRNLDKN
+868 AELIKNLDKN
-878 GIVRIGSYV
+878 GIVRIGAYV

-934 EGVVVDVRIFRR
+934 EGTVIDVRIFRR
-946 KQADKLA
+946 KGTEKIT
-953 REEQIQ
+953 REELIQ
-959 KEDARKL
+959 KEDIKKI

-981 IDSYKQLLEGTIL
+981 LESYKRLLEEETL
-994 EKDLDLKDIVYK
+994 ENDLEIADLIYK
-1006 KGSKLDKCAIDAL
+1006 KGSKLDKCALDIL
-1019 DEDQVKEL
+1019 DEKLVKEL
-1027 LGPKEKAK
+1027 LSTKNKLK

-1041 HYKKMVK
+1041 HYKKIAK
-1048 SLKDEYA
+1048 ILKDEYA
-1055 KKLKELD
+1055 KKLKEID

-1067 PPSIIMS
+1067 PPSVIMS

-1101 SKILPVCDM
+1101 SRILPVCEM
-1110 PFLEDGTPVDVVL
+1110 PFLKDGTAVDVVL

-1149 GKKIDYF
+1149 GKKIDELI
-1156 VKENKKDALK
+1156 KEGRKDILRQ
-1166 SYLKQIFMG
+1166 YLKQIFLG
-1175 NADEFVD
+1175 NADEFID
-1182 NLDNE
+1182 NLSDEMLDIYANE
-1187 TLDRYIEEWRK
+1187 WK
-1198 GVHFAAPV
+1198 NGVHFATPV
-1206 FEGAKE
+1206 FEGPKE
-1212 DDFNYYKKMLGI
+1212 KDFDYYKKILGI
-1224 DTFKSTLYDGLTGEK
+1224 DTFKSTLFDGITGEK
-1239 LLEPVT
+1239 FLEPVT
-1245 VGVMYILKL
+1245 VGVMYVLKL

-1262 HARSVGSYSLVTQQ
+1262 HARSVGPYSLVTQQ

-1346 KELQSLALDIEL
+1346 KELQSLGLDIEL
-1358 LKEIRRR
+1358 LKDVRRR

>member
-16 AKTPEVLPVPDMLRM
+16 AQTQEVLPVPDILGM
-31 AIESYNRFLEK
+31 AVESYERFLQK
-42 SSAYEKTLENAFKEI
+42 GSDFEKTLENAFKEI

-64 GRIKLEYVDYYIR
+64 GKIKLEYVDYYLR
-77 EPKYEPSECK
+77 ETKYNAMVCK
-87 LKGVTYGASLM
+87 LKGITYGASL
-98 IKVKLT
+98 ILKVKLT
-104 LWDIDSSGNK
+104 LWDVDSNGNK
-114 IGVKDIKEQEIYVCE
+114 IGVQDIKEQDIYVCE
-129 LPLMTNSGSFIING
+129 LPLMTESGSFIING

-152 HRSPGVIFKNLS
+152 HRSPGVIFKNLT

-186 TDNKNLLYIRID
+186 TDNKNLLHIRID

-212 GFSDAVILSRVYKI
+212 GFNDIDILSRVYKLI
-226 AEFNI
+226 EINA
-231 KDGIFYATVDKNL
+231 KDGVFYAKIDKNL
-244 QGFRVKED
+244 QGIRIKDD
-252 VVVENEVI
+252 VVVDGTVVAQKQKKLTSKTISDLINLSVNEV
-260 VQKGKKITT
+260 
-269 KNISHLID
+269 
-277 LGINQIAI
+277 AI
-285 DESEVLDKAYTVD
+285 DENELLDKFIAE
-298 KIDQNGFVLESLSL
+298 KIDSN
-312 VDEKVMQQL
+312 
-321 KTMGSV
+321 GSV
-327 KFKAVFCNFG
+327 VEALSHIDQKILQELKLMGNFNFKVVFSQF
-337 DHIDDIIIKTIKA
+337 DDDIIINTLKA

-356 KKKIGLKDDVPIEI
+356 KRRIGLKEDISIE
-370 NDIAKIYLHKS
+370 NIAKIYLHKS
-381 LRPGEHSNIEEA
+381 LRPGEHSSIDEA

-408 LSVEGRAKI
+408 LSLEGRAKI
-417 NETLNIDIPS
+417 NETLNIEIPKD
-427 NVRVLTA
+427 VRVLTA

-445 LFKNGLVTADDMDSL
+445 LFKNGKVSADDMDSL
-460 SNRRVHLVGE
+460 SNRRVHLIGE
-470 LLYSEFRKG
+470 LLYSEVRKG

-500 TPYDVINTKPVAT
+500 TPYDVINTKPVAST
-513 AVKDFFATG
+513 IKDFFATG

-608 NGKVTDKIVYMT
+608 NGKVTDKIIYMT
-620 AGREKDHIIAQASVD
+620 AGKEKDHIIAQASVD
-635 LNPDNS
+635 LNADGT
-641 FAQEYVPCMKNGEFV
+641 FAQEYVPSMRNGEFI
-656 MAHKMEVSLMDVSP
+656 MAPKMDVNLMDVSP

-705 ITCEAP
+705 IVPESP
-711 LVGTGM
+711 FVGTGM

-725 RHAVLAKREGRVVR
+725 RHAVLAKREGKVIR
-739 VESNKIYIAVKNQD
+739 VESNKIYIAVQTQD
-753 DTFEID
+753 GTFEID
-759 KYDLIN
+759 KYDLDS
-765 FSRSNQDTCFSQ
+765 FVRSNQDTCFSQ
-777 KPIVKVGDWVKK
+777 KPIVKIGDFVRK
-789 NQIIADGPT
+789 NQVIADGPT
-798 MHKGELA
+798 MDKGELA
-805 LGRNMVVAFM
+805 LGRNMVVAFV
-815 PWRGYNYEDGITISR
+815 PWRGYNYEDGITLSR
-830 RVVEEDLYTSIHIK
+830 RVVEEDLFTSIHIK

-868 AELIRNLDKN
+868 AELIKNLDKN
-878 GIVRIGSYV
+878 GIIRIGAYV
-887 KPGDILVGKVTPKAE
+887 RPGDILVGKVTPKAE

-934 EGVVVDVRIFRR
+934 EGTVIDVRIFRR
-946 KQADKLA
+946 KGTEKIT
-953 REEQIQ
+953 REELIQ
-959 KEDARKL
+959 KEDIKKI
-966 NEELKTQLNLLEKLK
+966 NEELKTQLNLLENLKLE
-981 IDSYKQLLEGTIL
+981 SYKRLLEEETL
-994 EKDLDLKDIVYK
+994 ENDIEIGDLTYK
-1006 KGSKLDKCAIDAL
+1006 KGSKLDKCALDIL
-1019 DEDQVKEL
+1019 DEKLIKEL
-1027 LGPKEKAK
+1027 LSAKNKLK

-1041 HYKKMVK
+1041 HYKKMAK
-1048 SLKDEYA
+1048 TLKDEYT
-1055 KKLKELD
+1055 KKLKEID

-1067 PPSIIMS
+1067 PPSVIMS

-1101 SKILPVCDM
+1101 SRILPVCDM
-1110 PFLEDGTPVDVVL
+1110 PFLEDGTAVDVVL

-1149 GKKIDYF
+1149 GKKIDELM
-1156 VKENKKDALK
+1156 KEGKKDILRQ
-1166 SYLKQIFMG
+1166 YLKQIFLG
-1175 NADEFVD
+1175 NADAFVD
-1182 NLDNE
+1182 SLSDEMLDI
-1187 TLDRYIEEWRK
+1187 YVKEWK
-1198 GVHFAAPV
+1198 NGVHFATPV
-1206 FEGAKE
+1206 FEGPKE
-1212 DDFNYYKKMLGI
+1212 KDFDYYKKILGI
-1224 DTFKSTLYDGLTGEK
+1224 DTFKSTLYDGITGEK
-1239 LLEPVT
+1239 FIEPVT
-1245 VGVMYILKL
+1245 VGVMYMLKL

-1262 HARSVGSYSLVTQQ
+1262 HARSVGPYSLVTQQ

-1346 KELQSLALDIEL
+1346 KELQSLGLDIEL
-1358 LKEIRRR
+1358 LKDVRRR

>member
-16 AKTPEVLPVPDMLRM
+16 AQTQEVLPVPDILSM
-31 AIESYNRFLEK
+31 AVESYERFLQKE
-42 SSAYEKTLENAFKEI
+42 SDFEKTLENAFKEI

-64 GRIKLEYVDYYIR
+64 GKIKLEYVDYYIR
-77 EPKYEPSECK
+77 ETKYNSMVCK
-87 LKGVTYGASLM
+87 LKGITYGASL
-98 IKVKLT
+98 ILKVKLT
-104 LWDIDSSGNK
+104 LWDVDSNGNK
-114 IGVKDIKEQEIYVCE
+114 IGVQDIKEQDIYVCE
-129 LPLMTNSGSFIING
+129 LPLMTESGSFIING

-152 HRSPGVIFKNLS
+152 HRSPGVIFKNLT

-186 TDNKNLLYIRID
+186 TDNKNLLHIRID

-212 GFSDAVILSRVYKI
+212 GFNDIDILSRVYKLI
-226 AEFNI
+226 EINA
-231 KDGIFYATVDKNL
+231 KDGVFYVKIDKNL
-244 QGFRVKED
+244 QGIRIKDD
-252 VVVENEVI
+252 VVVDGRVVAQKQKKLTSKIISDLINLSVNEV
-260 VQKGKKITT
+260 
-269 KNISHLID
+269 
-277 LGINQIAI
+277 AI
-285 DESEVLDKAYTVD
+285 DENELLDKFIAE
-298 KIDQNGFVLESLSL
+298 KIDSN
-312 VDEKVMQQL
+312 
-321 KTMGSV
+321 GSV
-327 KFKAVFCNFG
+327 VEALSHIDQKILQELKLMGNFNFKVVFSQF
-337 DHIDDIIIKTIKA
+337 DDDIIINTLKA

-356 KKKIGLKDDVPIEI
+356 KRRIGLKEDIPIE
-370 NDIAKIYLHKS
+370 NIAKIYLHKS
-381 LRPGEHSNIEEA
+381 LRPGEHSSIDEA

-408 LSVEGRAKI
+408 LSLEGRAKI
-417 NETLNIDIPS
+417 NETLNIETPKD
-427 NVRVLTA
+427 VRVLTV

-445 LFKNGLVTADDMDSL
+445 LFKNGKVSADDMDSL
-460 SNRRVHLVGE
+460 SNRRVHLIGE
-470 LLYSEFRKG
+470 LLYSEVRKG

-500 TPYDVINTKPVAT
+500 TPYDVINTKPVAST
-513 AVKDFFATG
+513 VKDFFATG

-608 NGKVTDKIVYMT
+608 NGKVTDKIIYMT
-620 AGREKDHIIAQASVD
+620 AGKEKDNIIAQASVD
-635 LNPDNS
+635 LNADGT
-641 FAQEYVPCMKNGEFV
+641 FAQEYVPSMRNGEFI
-656 MAHKMEVSLMDVSP
+656 MAPKMDVNLMDVSP

-705 ITCEAP
+705 IVPESP

-725 RHAVLAKREGRVVR
+725 RHAVLAKREGKVIRI
-739 VESNKIYIAVKNQD
+739 ESNKIYIAVQTQD
-753 DTFEID
+753 GTFEID
-759 KYDLIN
+759 KYDLDS
-765 FSRSNQDTCFSQ
+765 FVRSNQDTCFSQ
-777 KPIVKVGDWVKK
+777 KPIVKIGDFVRK
-789 NQIIADGPT
+789 NQVIADGPT
-798 MHKGELA
+798 MDKGELA
-805 LGRNMVVAFM
+805 LGRNMVVAFV
-815 PWRGYNYEDGITISR
+815 PWRGYNYEDGITLSR
-830 RVVEEDLYTSIHIK
+830 RVAEEDLFTSIHIK

-868 AELIRNLDKN
+868 AELIKNLDKN
-878 GIVRIGSYV
+878 GIIRIGAYV
-887 KPGDILVGKVTPKAE
+887 RPGDILVGKVTPKAE

-934 EGVVVDVRIFRR
+934 EGTVIDVRIFRR
-946 KQADKLA
+946 KGTEKIT
-953 REEQIQ
+953 REELIQ
-959 KEDARKL
+959 KEDIKKI
-966 NEELKTQLNLLEKLK
+966 NEELKTQLNLLENLKLE
-981 IDSYKQLLEGTIL
+981 SYKRLLEEETL
-994 EKDLDLKDIVYK
+994 ENDLEIADLTYK
-1006 KGSKLDKCAIDAL
+1006 KGSKLDKCALDIL
-1019 DEDQVKEL
+1019 DEKLIKEL
-1027 LGPKEKAK
+1027 LSTKNKLK

-1041 HYKKMVK
+1041 HYKKIAK
-1048 SLKDEYA
+1048 TLKDEYA
-1055 KKLKELD
+1055 KKLKEID

-1067 PPSIIMS
+1067 PPSVIMS

-1101 SKILPVCDM
+1101 SRILPVCDM
-1110 PFLEDGTPVDVVL
+1110 PFLEDGTAVDVVL

-1149 GKKIDYF
+1149 GKKIDELM
-1156 VKENKKDALK
+1156 KEGKKDILRQ
-1166 SYLKQIFMG
+1166 YLKRIFLG
-1175 NADEFVD
+1175 NADEFID
-1182 NLDNE
+1182 GLSDEMLDI
-1187 TLDRYIEEWRK
+1187 YVKEWK
-1198 GVHFAAPV
+1198 NGVHFATPV
-1206 FEGAKE
+1206 FEGPKE
-1212 DDFNYYKKMLGI
+1212 KDFDYYKKILGI
-1224 DTFKSTLYDGLTGEK
+1224 DTFKSTLFDGITGEK
-1239 LLEPVT
+1239 FIEPVT
-1245 VGVMYILKL
+1245 VGVMYVLKL

-1262 HARSVGSYSLVTQQ
+1262 HARSVGPYSLVTQQ

-1346 KELQSLALDIEL
+1346 KELQSLGLDIEL
-1358 LKEIRRR
+1358 LKDVRRR